1 MSQKYQDFIKNYL
14 NEKADAE
21 QKSAVVSY
29 FSKPTEDGYKKAFKA
44 LTAFDVDDWKALLPQ
59 DLETF
64 KREFKKNQK
73 FIYRVKNKDGKE
85 ETKFFQIYN
94 KEEKSLD
101 NRFSLIIPKSYLTNT
116 DEEPSESQKNIAINF
131 FKATQLNE
139 KDLEELQKL
148 MSEKSRWSFQRACS
162 EYEDLGRILTYKSI
176 DVIYHCANTEKIS
189 EKELMYGLKNAF
201 KTEKV
206 DYFNKLSSI
215 DQKMDIDAVAAC
227 IEDEKARNN
236 ESIIVLPATLNES
249 KSISEMDLNEYF
261 TNINNLS
268 GSEIDKFLKDFIDSH
283 KEDVETKKKT
293 LQARFEKGRKEIID
307 QEKKDEMQD
316 FKDPVTGTVEKRV
329 GRLGHFGPMTYIKNH
344 PDLAK
349 AVDAIDKQKWNIF
362 NCAAKLLIKFF
373 KVIEHGEKKWQEFLN
388 DARSQKKE
396 IIGSL
401 NNKKQ
406 KDFNA
411 DYENIANS
419 DSKPENKFYDILN
432 EYSANVIK
440 YEKAFIDTFKT
451 LDSKPLVSEKDGK
464 YYINQ
469 NVKDTLNAHK
479 NNLGNVE
486 TGYQVAMEKI
496 KEIVDASQN
505 SKENAP
511 QENASYKPIIKNSM
525 INEIDANKGQA
536 AKQTQEE
543 INKAS
548 EENKDKNKE
557 TQTQQKENSFD
568 LADWRNQKFKFDLS
582 AENFSFGKF
591 EKPYQSGQSSKIADT
606 IVKLAEGIEDKNYK
620 TVYNVYASLIRL
632 FNSKSND
639 ARLLSYDEITT
650 NTMTA
655 GEMVDKSKAL
665 FETVKKIVDIP
676 EFTDVEIGNIEDLH
690 KEFGGAIKQISNVVE
705 IINDPVLLAIGHEKK
720 EEPSK
725 EDGAIQRELKNMIQI
740 AAGISKTVDN
750 TDKNTLKKAVEDIKK
765 RKEEVV
771 NKILTYFKNK
781 PIKNGDELTKALK
794 DHDLDSG
801 IVKYI
806 HPDKNESI
814 KNLPVIECIWTCIS
828 FLKKIGGISSKYKIY
843 ENELEQQK
851 EDAIKL
857 INDCIPTDENSKI
870 YLKKLVDWRKQEYA
884 SFIAKVN
891 EMAQIIIKAKDKLTE
906 EVLKPIGKSADE
918 LVKDLSNEETDP
930 LLKLE
935 LISGLIIDEEEKK
948 EETNQENGENKDQEE
963 TQDKGT
969 ETNSGNTKTIGQDVS
984 SKVPAKAEEKTES
997 FSNELAEDLYKY
1009 LRG

>member
-1 MSQKYQDFIKNYL
+1 MSKYQDFIKNYL

-59 DLETF
+59 DLERF

-73 FIYRVKNKDGKE
+73 FTYRVKNKDGKE
-85 ETKFFQIYN
+85 ETKFFLIYN

-101 NRFSLIIPKSYLTNT
+101 NRLTLIIPKSYLTNT
-116 DEEPSESQKNIAINF
+116 DEKPSESQKNIAINF
-131 FKATQLNE
+131 FKATKLNE
-139 KDLEELQKL
+139 KDLEDLQKI
-148 MSEKSRWSFQRACS
+148 MTEKSKWSFQSACS
-162 EYEDLGRILTYKSI
+162 NYEDLGRILTYKSI
-176 DVIYHCANTEKIS
+176 DVIYHCANIENIS
-189 EKELMYGLKNAF
+189 EKDLMYGLKNAF

-261 TNINNLS
+261 TNIHNLS
-268 GSEIDKFLKDFIDSH
+268 GNEIDKFLKDFIDSH
-283 KEDVETKKKT
+283 KEDVETKKKI

-344 PDLAK
+344 PDLSK

-406 KDFNA
+406 KDFNT

-469 NVKDTLNAHK
+469 IVKDTLNAHK

-496 KEIVDASQN
+496 KAIVDESQK
-505 SKENAP
+505 SKETEKAP
-511 QENASYKPIIKNSM
+511 QENANYKPVINNSM
-525 INEIDANKGQA
+525 INEIDGNKGIV
-536 AKQTQEE
+536 KQSQEE
-543 INKAS
+543 IDKAAAEANK
-548 EENKDKNKE
+548 NKDKNKDAQKQ
-557 TQTQQKENSFD
+557 QTQNSFD

-655 GEMVDKSKAL
+655 GEMVDKSKTL
-665 FETVKKIVDIP
+665 FEAVKKIVDIP
-676 EFTDVEIGNIEDLH
+676 EFSDVEIGNIEDLR
-690 KEFGGAIKQISNVVE
+690 KEFGGAVKQISNVVE
-705 IINDPVLLAIGHEKK
+705 IVNDPVLLAIGHENK
-720 EEPSK
+720 ENTEEVSQQLTQQVVTVNKEIQAVDDKIKEPQNALAFIKTSQ
-725 EDGAIQRELKNMIQI
+725 DQI
-740 AAGISKTVDN
+740 ATITKTIEQNDKLKKAYEVISQKFENIFKYFIPKVFFFKKFVSQDMQALGQEVKAITKESLMDEIKDIVLNLNEEENKDLNFEEISKTVEELCGNSVQLVDN
-750 TDKNTLKKAVEDIKK
+750 AKEKKVEDFIK
-765 RKEEVV
+765 E
-771 NKILTYFKNK
+771 Y
-781 PIKNGDELTKALK
+781 
-794 DHDLDSG
+794 
-801 IVKYI
+801 
-806 HPDKNESI
+806 
-814 KNLPVIECIWTCIS
+814 
-828 FLKKIGGISSKYKIY
+828 
-843 ENELEQQK
+843 
-851 EDAIKL
+851 
-857 INDCIPTDENSKI
+857 NDWAN
-870 YLKKLVDWRKQEYA
+870 
-884 SFIAKVN
+884 KVN
-891 EMAQIIIKAKDKLTE
+891 ELYKNLMSSE
-906 EVLKPIGKSADE
+906 EFKQKNADDLKPLNDEKIKSDPFYIL
-918 LVKDLSNEETDP
+918 LVIYGIFQ
-930 LLKLE
+930 KLQNNN
-935 LISGLIIDEEEKK
+935 EEKK
-948 EETNQENGENKDQEE
+948 EETNQEE

-969 ETNSGNTKTIGQDVS
+969 ETNSGNTKAISQDVS

>member
-1 MSQKYQDFIKNYL
+1 MSKYQDFIKNYL

-44 LTAFDVDDWKALLPQ
+44 LIAFDVDDWKALLPQ
-59 DLETF
+59 DLERF

-73 FIYRVKNKDGKE
+73 FTYRVKNKDGKE
-85 ETKFFQIYN
+85 ETKFFLIYN

-101 NRFSLIIPKSYLTNT
+101 NRLTLIIPKSYLTNT
-116 DEEPSESQKNIAINF
+116 DEKPSESQKNIAINF
-131 FKATQLNE
+131 FKATKLNE
-139 KDLEELQKL
+139 KDLEDLQKI
-148 MSEKSRWSFQRACS
+148 MTEKSKWSFQSACS
-162 EYEDLGRILTYKSI
+162 NYEDLGRILTYKSI
-176 DVIYHCANTEKIS
+176 DVIYHCANIENIS
-189 EKELMYGLKNAF
+189 EKDLMYGLKNAF

-261 TNINNLS
+261 TNIHNLS

-283 KEDVETKKKT
+283 KEDVETKKKI

-344 PDLAK
+344 PDLSK

-406 KDFNA
+406 KDFNT

-469 NVKDTLNAHK
+469 IVKDTLNAHK

-496 KEIVDASQN
+496 KAIVDESQK
-505 SKENAP
+505 SKETEKAP
-511 QENASYKPIIKNSM
+511 QENANYKPVINNSM
-525 INEIDANKGQA
+525 INEIDGNKGIV
-536 AKQTQEE
+536 KQSQEE
-543 INKAS
+543 IDKAAAEANK
-548 EENKDKNKE
+548 NKDKNKDAQKQ
-557 TQTQQKENSFD
+557 QTQNSFD

-655 GEMVDKSKAL
+655 GEMVDKSKTL
-665 FETVKKIVDIP
+665 FEAVKKIVDIP
-676 EFTDVEIGNIEDLH
+676 EFSDVEIGNIEDLR
-690 KEFGGAIKQISNVVE
+690 KEFGGAVKQISNVVE
-705 IINDPVLLAIGHEKK
+705 IVNDPVLLAIGHENKENTEEVSQQLTQQVVTVNKEIQAVDDKIKEPQNALAFIKTSQDQITTITKTIEQNDKLKK
-720 EEPSK
+720 AYEVISQKFENIFKYFIPKVFFFKKFVSQDMQALGQEVKAITKESLMDEIKDIVLNLNEEENK
-725 EDGAIQRELKNMIQI
+725 DLNFEE
-740 AAGISKTVDN
+740 ISKTVEELCGNSVQLVDN
-750 TDKNTLKKAVEDIKK
+750 AKEKKVEDFIK
-765 RKEEVV
+765 E
-771 NKILTYFKNK
+771 Y
-781 PIKNGDELTKALK
+781 
-794 DHDLDSG
+794 
-801 IVKYI
+801 
-806 HPDKNESI
+806 
-814 KNLPVIECIWTCIS
+814 
-828 FLKKIGGISSKYKIY
+828 
-843 ENELEQQK
+843 
-851 EDAIKL
+851 
-857 INDCIPTDENSKI
+857 NDWAN
-870 YLKKLVDWRKQEYA
+870 
-884 SFIAKVN
+884 KVN
-891 EMAQIIIKAKDKLTE
+891 ELYKNLMSSE
-906 EVLKPIGKSADE
+906 EFKQKNADDLKPLNDEKIKSDPFYIL
-918 LVKDLSNEETDP
+918 LVIYGIFQ
-930 LLKLE
+930 KLQNNN
-935 LISGLIIDEEEKK
+935 EEKK
-948 EETNQENGENKDQEE
+948 EETNQEE

>member
-1 MSQKYQDFIKNYL
+1 MSKYQDFIKNYL

-73 FIYRVKNKDGKE
+73 FTYRVKNKDGKE
-85 ETKFFQIYN
+85 ETKFFLIYN

-101 NRFSLIIPKSYLTNT
+101 NRLTLIIPKSYLTNT
-116 DEEPSESQKNIAINF
+116 DEKPSESQKNIAINF
-131 FKATQLNE
+131 FKATKINE
-139 KDLEELQKL
+139 KDLEDLQKI
-148 MSEKSRWSFQRACS
+148 MTEKSRWSFQGACS
-162 EYEDLGRILTYKSI
+162 NYEDLGRILTYKSI
-176 DVIYHCANTEKIS
+176 DVIYHCANIENIS
-189 EKELMYGLKNAF
+189 EKDLMYGLKNAF

-261 TNINNLS
+261 TNIHNLS

-283 KEDVETKKKT
+283 KEDVETKKKI
-293 LQARFEKGRKEIID
+293 LQVRFEKGRKEIID

-344 PDLAK
+344 PDLSK

-373 KVIEHGEKKWQEFLN
+373 KVIEHGEKKWQEFL
-388 DARSQKKE
+388 DDVRSQQKE

-406 KDFNA
+406 KDFNT

-440 YEKAFIDTFKT
+440 YEKAFIDTFKS
-451 LDSKPLVSEKDGK
+451 LDSKPLVSEKGGK
-464 YYINQ
+464 YFINQ

-496 KEIVDASQN
+496 KAIVDESQK
-505 SKENAP
+505 SKETEKAP
-511 QENASYKPIIKNSM
+511 QENANYKPVINNSM
-525 INEIDANKGQA
+525 INEIDGNKGIV
-536 AKQTQEE
+536 KQSQEE
-543 INKAS
+543 IDKAAAEANK
-548 EENKDKNKE
+548 NKDKNKDAQKQ
-557 TQTQQKENSFD
+557 QTQNSFD

-582 AENFSFGKF
+582 AENFTFGKF
-591 EKPYQSGQSSKIADT
+591 AKPYQSGESSKIADT

-665 FETVKKIVDIP
+665 FEAVKKVVDIP
-676 EFTDVEIGNIEDLH
+676 EFSDVEIGNIEDLR
-690 KEFGGAIKQISNVVE
+690 KEFGGAVKQISNVVE
-705 IINDPVLLAIGHEKK
+705 IVNDPVLLAIGHENK
-720 EEPSK
+720 ENTEEVSQQLTQQVVTVNKEIQAVDDKIKEPQNALAFIKTSQ
-725 EDGAIQRELKNMIQI
+725 DQI
-740 AAGISKTVDN
+740 ATITKTIEQNDKLKKAYEVISQKFENIFKYFIPKVFFFKKFVSQDMQALGQEVKAITKESLMDEIKDIVLNLNEEENKDLNFEEISKTVEELCSNSVQLVDN
-750 TDKNTLKKAVEDIKK
+750 AKEKKVEDFIK
-765 RKEEVV
+765 E
-771 NKILTYFKNK
+771 Y
-781 PIKNGDELTKALK
+781 
-794 DHDLDSG
+794 
-801 IVKYI
+801 
-806 HPDKNESI
+806 
-814 KNLPVIECIWTCIS
+814 
-828 FLKKIGGISSKYKIY
+828 
-843 ENELEQQK
+843 
-851 EDAIKL
+851 
-857 INDCIPTDENSKI
+857 NDWAN
-870 YLKKLVDWRKQEYA
+870 
-884 SFIAKVN
+884 KVN
-891 EMAQIIIKAKDKLTE
+891 ELYKNLMSSE
-906 EVLKPIGKSADE
+906 EFKQKNADDLKPLNDEKIKSDPFYIL
-918 LVKDLSNEETDP
+918 LVIYGIFQ
-930 LLKLE
+930 KLQNNN
-935 LISGLIIDEEEKK
+935 EEKK
-948 EETNQENGENKDQEE
+948 EETNQEE

-997 FSNELAEDLYKY
+997 FSNELAENLYKY

>member
-14 NEKADAE
+14 NEKADNE

-29 FSKPTEDGYKKAFKA
+29 FSKPTEDGYKKAFEA
-44 LTAFDVDDWKALLPQ
+44 LKAFDVDDWKALLPQ
-59 DLETF
+59 DLESF

-73 FIYRVKNKDGKE
+73 FTYRVKNKEGKE
-85 ETKFFQIYN
+85 ETKFFLIYN
-94 KEEKSLD
+94 KEEKLLD
-101 NRFSLIIPKSYLTNT
+101 NRLTLIIPKSYLTNT
-116 DEEPSESQKNIAINF
+116 DEKPSDAQKNIAINF
-131 FKATQLNE
+131 FKATKLNE
-139 KDLEELQKL
+139 KDLEDLQKI
-148 MSEKSRWSFQRACS
+148 MAEKSKWSFQRACS

-189 EKELMYGLKNAF
+189 EKDLMYGLKNAF

-261 TNINNLS
+261 TNIHNLS

-307 QEKKDEMQD
+307 QEKKDEIQD

-344 PDLAK
+344 PDLNK
-349 AVDAIDKQKWNIF
+349 AVDAIDKQNWNIF

-388 DARSQKKE
+388 DVRSQKKE

-411 DYENIANS
+411 DYENIANG
-419 DSKPENKFYDILN
+419 DGKPENKFYDILN

-440 YEKAFIDTFKT
+440 YEKAFIDTFTT

-496 KEIVDASQN
+496 KAIVDESQKT
-505 SKENAP
+505 KETEKAP
-511 QENASYKPIIKNSM
+511 QENANYKPVFNNSM
-525 INEIDANKGQA
+525 INEIDANKGKLVQ
-536 AKQTQEE
+536 QSQEE
-543 INKAS
+543 IDKAAAEANK
-548 EENKDKNKE
+548 NKDKNKDAKPQ
-557 TQTQQKENSFD
+557 QTENSFD

-582 AENFSFGKF
+582 AENFTFGKF
-591 EKPYQSGQSSKIADT
+591 AKPYQSGESSKIADT

-665 FETVKKIVDIP
+665 FEAVKKVVDIP
-676 EFTDVEIGNIEDLH
+676 EFSDVEISNIEDLRQ
-690 KEFGGAIKQISNVVE
+690 EFGGAVKQISNVVE
-705 IINDPVLLAIGHEKK
+705 IVNDPVLLAIGQEM
-720 EEPSK
+720 K
-725 EDGAIQRELKNMIQI
+725 EDTEEVPQQLTQQVATVNKEIQAVDDKVKEPQNALAFIKTSQEQI
-740 AAGISKTVDN
+740 ATITKTIEQNDKLKKAYEVISQKFENIFKYFIPKVFFFKKFVSQDMQALGQEVKAITKESLMDEIKDIVLNLNEEENKGLNFEEISKTVAEYCGN
-750 TDKNTLKKAVEDIKK
+750 CE
-765 RKEEVV
+765 
-771 NKILTYFKNK
+771 
-781 PIKNGDELTKALK
+781 
-794 DHDLDSG
+794 
-801 IVKYI
+801 
-806 HPDKNESI
+806 
-814 KNLPVIECIWTCIS
+814 
-828 FLKKIGGISSKYKIY
+828 
-843 ENELEQQK
+843 
-851 EDAIKL
+851 
-857 INDCIPTDENSKI
+857 
-870 YLKKLVDWRKQEYA
+870 KLVDNAKEKKVDDFIKEYNDWTN
-884 SFIAKVN
+884 KVN
-891 EMAQIIIKAKDKLTE
+891 ELYKNLMSSE
-906 EVLKPIGKSADE
+906 EFKQKNADDLKPLNDEKIKSDPFYIL
-918 LVKDLSNEETDP
+918 LVIYGIFQKNQNN
-930 LLKLE
+930 
-935 LISGLIIDEEEKK
+935 EEKK
-948 EETNQENGENKDQEE
+948 EETNQEE

-969 ETNSGNTKTIGQDVS
+969 ETNSGDTKAIGQDVS
-984 SKVPAKAEEKTES
+984 SNVPAKAEEKTES

>member
-1 MSQKYQDFIKNYL
+1 MSKYQDFIKNYL

-59 DLETF
+59 DLESF

-73 FIYRVKNKDGKE
+73 FTYRVKNKDGKE
-85 ETKFFQIYN
+85 ETKFFLIYN

-101 NRFSLIIPKSYLTNT
+101 NRLTLIIPKSYLTNT
-116 DEEPSESQKNIAINF
+116 DEKPSESQKNIAINF
-131 FKATQLNE
+131 FKATKLNE
-139 KDLEELQKL
+139 KDLEDLQKI
-148 MSEKSRWSFQRACS
+148 MTEKSKWSFQSACS
-162 EYEDLGRILTYKSI
+162 NYEDLGRILTYKSI
-176 DVIYHCANTEKIS
+176 DVIYHCANIENIS
-189 EKELMYGLKNAF
+189 EKDLMYGLKNAF

-261 TNINNLS
+261 TNIHNLS
-268 GSEIDKFLKDFIDSH
+268 GNEIDKFLKDFIDSH
-283 KEDVETKKKT
+283 KEDVETKKKI

-344 PDLAK
+344 PDLSK

-406 KDFNA
+406 KDFNT

-469 NVKDTLNAHK
+469 IVKDTLNAHK

-496 KEIVDASQN
+496 KAIVDESQK
-505 SKENAP
+505 SKETEKAP
-511 QENASYKPIIKNSM
+511 QENANYKPVINNSM
-525 INEIDANKGQA
+525 INEIDGNKGIV
-536 AKQTQEE
+536 KQSQEE
-543 INKAS
+543 IDKAAAEANK
-548 EENKDKNKE
+548 NKDKNKDAQKQ
-557 TQTQQKENSFD
+557 QTQNSFD

-655 GEMVDKSKAL
+655 GEMVDKSKTL
-665 FETVKKIVDIP
+665 FEAVKKIVDIP
-676 EFTDVEIGNIEDLH
+676 EFSDVEIGNIEDLR
-690 KEFGGAIKQISNVVE
+690 KEFGGAVKQISNVVE
-705 IINDPVLLAIGHEKK
+705 IVNDPVLLAIGHENK
-720 EEPSK
+720 ENTEEVSQQLTQQVVTVNKEIQAVDDKIKEPQNALAFIKTSQ
-725 EDGAIQRELKNMIQI
+725 DQI
-740 AAGISKTVDN
+740 ATITKTIEQNDKLKKAYEVISQKFENIFKYFIPKVFFFKKFVSQDMQALGQEVKAITKESLMDEIKDIVLNLNEEENKDLNFEEISKTVEELCGNSVQLVDN
-750 TDKNTLKKAVEDIKK
+750 AKEKKVEDFIK
-765 RKEEVV
+765 E
-771 NKILTYFKNK
+771 Y
-781 PIKNGDELTKALK
+781 
-794 DHDLDSG
+794 
-801 IVKYI
+801 
-806 HPDKNESI
+806 
-814 KNLPVIECIWTCIS
+814 
-828 FLKKIGGISSKYKIY
+828 
-843 ENELEQQK
+843 
-851 EDAIKL
+851 
-857 INDCIPTDENSKI
+857 NDWAN
-870 YLKKLVDWRKQEYA
+870 
-884 SFIAKVN
+884 KVN
-891 EMAQIIIKAKDKLTE
+891 ELYKNLMSSE
-906 EVLKPIGKSADE
+906 EFKQKNADDLKPLNDEKIKSDPFYIL
-918 LVKDLSNEETDP
+918 LVIYGIFQ
-930 LLKLE
+930 KLQNNN
-935 LISGLIIDEEEKK
+935 EEKK
-948 EETNQENGENKDQEE
+948 EETNQEE

-984 SKVPAKAEEKTES
+984 SKVPAKAEEKKAQES

>member
-1 MSQKYQDFIKNYL
+1 MSKYQDFIKNYL

-59 DLETF
+59 DLERF

-73 FIYRVKNKDGKE
+73 FTYRVKNKDGKE
-85 ETKFFQIYN
+85 ETKFFLIYN

-101 NRFSLIIPKSYLTNT
+101 NRLTLIIPKSYLTNT
-116 DEEPSESQKNIAINF
+116 DEKPSESQKNIAINF
-131 FKATQLNE
+131 FKATKLNE
-139 KDLEELQKL
+139 KDLEDLQKI
-148 MSEKSRWSFQRACS
+148 MTEKSKWSFQSACS
-162 EYEDLGRILTYKSI
+162 NYEDLGRILTYKSI
-176 DVIYHCANTEKIS
+176 DVIYHCANIENIS
-189 EKELMYGLKNAF
+189 EKDLMYGLKNAF

-261 TNINNLS
+261 TNIHNLS
-268 GSEIDKFLKDFIDSH
+268 GNEIDKFLKDFIDSH
-283 KEDVETKKKT
+283 KEDVETKKKI

-344 PDLAK
+344 PDLSK

-406 KDFNA
+406 KDFNT

-469 NVKDTLNAHK
+469 IVKDTLNAHK

-496 KEIVDASQN
+496 KAIVDESQK
-505 SKENAP
+505 SKETEKAP
-511 QENASYKPIIKNSM
+511 QENANYKPVINNSM
-525 INEIDANKGQA
+525 INEIDGNKGIV
-536 AKQTQEE
+536 KQSQEE
-543 INKAS
+543 IDKAAAEANK
-548 EENKDKNKE
+548 NKDKNKDAQKQ
-557 TQTQQKENSFD
+557 QTQNSFD

-665 FETVKKIVDIP
+665 FEAVKKVVDIP
-676 EFTDVEIGNIEDLH
+676 EFSDVEIGNIEDLR
-690 KEFGGAIKQISNVVE
+690 KEFGGAVKQISNVVE
-705 IINDPVLLAIGHEKK
+705 IVNDPVLLAIGHENK
-720 EEPSK
+720 ENTEEVSQQLTQQVVTVNKEIQAVDDKIKEPQNALAFIKTSQ
-725 EDGAIQRELKNMIQI
+725 DQI
-740 AAGISKTVDN
+740 ATITKTIEQNDKLKKAYEVISQKFENIFKYFIPKVFFFKKFVSQDMQALGQEVKAITKESLMDEIKDIVLNLNEEENKDLNFEEISKTVEELCGNSVQLVDN
-750 TDKNTLKKAVEDIKK
+750 AKEKKVEDFIK
-765 RKEEVV
+765 E
-771 NKILTYFKNK
+771 Y
-781 PIKNGDELTKALK
+781 
-794 DHDLDSG
+794 
-801 IVKYI
+801 
-806 HPDKNESI
+806 
-814 KNLPVIECIWTCIS
+814 
-828 FLKKIGGISSKYKIY
+828 
-843 ENELEQQK
+843 
-851 EDAIKL
+851 
-857 INDCIPTDENSKI
+857 NDWAN
-870 YLKKLVDWRKQEYA
+870 
-884 SFIAKVN
+884 KVN
-891 EMAQIIIKAKDKLTE
+891 ELYKNLMSSE
-906 EVLKPIGKSADE
+906 EFKQKNADDLKPLNDEKIKSDPFYIL
-918 LVKDLSNEETDP
+918 LVIYGIFQ
-930 LLKLE
+930 KLQNNN
-935 LISGLIIDEEEKK
+935 EEKK
-948 EETNQENGENKDQEE
+948 EETNQEE

-969 ETNSGNTKTIGQDVS
+969 ETNSGNTKAISQDVS
-984 SKVPAKAEEKTES
+984 SKVPAKAEEKKAQES

>member
-1 MSQKYQDFIKNYL
+1 MSKFQDFIKNYL

-59 DLETF
+59 DLERF

-73 FIYRVKNKDGKE
+73 FTYRVKNKDGKE
-85 ETKFFQIYN
+85 ETKFFLIYN

-101 NRFSLIIPKSYLTNT
+101 NRLTLIIPKSYLTNT
-116 DEEPSESQKNIAINF
+116 DEKPSESQKNIAINF
-131 FKATQLNE
+131 FKATKLNE
-139 KDLEELQKL
+139 KDLEDLQKI
-148 MSEKSRWSFQRACS
+148 MTEKSKWSFQSACS
-162 EYEDLGRILTYKSI
+162 NYEDLGRILTYKSI
-176 DVIYHCANTEKIS
+176 DVIYHCANIENIS
-189 EKELMYGLKNAF
+189 EKDLMYGLKNAF

-261 TNINNLS
+261 TNIHNLS
-268 GSEIDKFLKDFIDSH
+268 GNEIDKFLKDFIDSH
-283 KEDVETKKKT
+283 KEDVETKKKI

-344 PDLAK
+344 PDLSK

-406 KDFNA
+406 KDFNT

-469 NVKDTLNAHK
+469 IVKDTLNAHK

-496 KEIVDASQN
+496 KAIVDESQK
-505 SKENAP
+505 SKETEKAP
-511 QENASYKPIIKNSM
+511 QENANYKPVINNSM
-525 INEIDANKGQA
+525 INEIDGNKGIV
-536 AKQTQEE
+536 KQSQEE
-543 INKAS
+543 IDKAAAEANK
-548 EENKDKNKE
+548 NKDKNKDAQKQ
-557 TQTQQKENSFD
+557 QTQNSFD

-655 GEMVDKSKAL
+655 GEMVDKSKTL
-665 FETVKKIVDIP
+665 FEAVKKIVDIP
-676 EFTDVEIGNIEDLH
+676 EFSDVEIGNIEDLR
-690 KEFGGAIKQISNVVE
+690 KEFGGAVKQISNVVE
-705 IINDPVLLAIGHEKK
+705 IVNDPVLLAIGHENKENTEEVSQQLTQQVVTVNKEIQAVDDKIKEPQNALAFIKTSQDQITTITKTIEQNDKLKK
-720 EEPSK
+720 AYEVISQKFENIFKYFIPKVFFFKKFVSQDMQALGQEVKAITKESLMDEIKDIVLNLNEEENK
-725 EDGAIQRELKNMIQI
+725 DLNFEE
-740 AAGISKTVDN
+740 ISKTVEELCGNSVQLVDN
-750 TDKNTLKKAVEDIKK
+750 AKEKKVEDFIK
-765 RKEEVV
+765 E
-771 NKILTYFKNK
+771 Y
-781 PIKNGDELTKALK
+781 
-794 DHDLDSG
+794 
-801 IVKYI
+801 
-806 HPDKNESI
+806 
-814 KNLPVIECIWTCIS
+814 
-828 FLKKIGGISSKYKIY
+828 
-843 ENELEQQK
+843 
-851 EDAIKL
+851 
-857 INDCIPTDENSKI
+857 NDWAN
-870 YLKKLVDWRKQEYA
+870 
-884 SFIAKVN
+884 KVN
-891 EMAQIIIKAKDKLTE
+891 ELYKNLMSSE
-906 EVLKPIGKSADE
+906 EFKQKNADDLKPLNDEKIKSDPFYIL
-918 LVKDLSNEETDP
+918 LVIYGIFQ
-930 LLKLE
+930 KLQNNN
-935 LISGLIIDEEEKK
+935 EEKK
-948 EETNQENGENKDQEE
+948 EETNQEE

-984 SKVPAKAEEKTES
+984 SKVPAKAEEKKAQES

>member
-1 MSQKYQDFIKNYL
+1 MSKYQDFIKNYL

-29 FSKPTEDGYKKAFKA
+29 FSKPTEDGYKKAFEA
-44 LTAFDVDDWKALLPQ
+44 LKAFDVDDWKALLPQ
-59 DLETF
+59 DLERF

-73 FIYRVKNKDGKE
+73 FTYRVKNKDGKE
-85 ETKFFQIYN
+85 ETKFFLIYN

-101 NRFSLIIPKSYLTNT
+101 NRLTLIIPKSYLTNT

-131 FKATQLNE
+131 FKATKLNE
-139 KDLEELQKL
+139 KDLEDLQKI
-148 MSEKSRWSFQRACS
+148 MTEKSRWSFQRACS

-176 DVIYHCANTEKIS
+176 DVIYHCANIENIS
-189 EKELMYGLKNAF
+189 EKDLMYGLKNAF

-261 TNINNLS
+261 TNIHNLS

-307 QEKKDEMQD
+307 QEKKDDMQD

-344 PDLAK
+344 PDLSK

-388 DARSQKKE
+388 DVRSQQKE

-406 KDFNA
+406 KDFNT
-411 DYENIANS
+411 DYENIANG
-419 DSKPENKFYDILN
+419 DGKPENKFYDILN

-440 YEKAFIDTFKT
+440 YEKAFIDTFKS

-496 KEIVDASQN
+496 KEIVDESQK
-505 SKENAP
+505 SKETEKAP
-511 QENASYKPIIKNSM
+511 QENANYKPVINNSM
-525 INEIDANKGQA
+525 INEIDGNKGIV
-536 AKQTQEE
+536 KQSQEE
-543 INKAS
+543 IDKAAAEANK
-548 EENKDKNKE
+548 NKDKNKDAQKQ
-557 TQTQQKENSFD
+557 QTQNSFD

-665 FETVKKIVDIP
+665 FEAVKKVVDIP
-676 EFTDVEIGNIEDLH
+676 EFSDVEIGNIEDLR
-690 KEFGGAIKQISNVVE
+690 KEFGGAIKQISNAVE
-705 IINDPVLLAIGHEKK
+705 IINDPVLLAIGYEKK
-720 EEPSK
+720 EDTEEVPEQLTQQVVTVNKEIQVVDDKIKEPQNALVFIKTSQ
-725 EDGAIQRELKNMIQI
+725 DQI
-740 AAGISKTVDN
+740 ATITKTIEQNDKLKKAYEVISQKFENIFKYFIPKVFFFKKFVSQDMQALGQEVKAITKESLMDEIKDIVLNLNEEENKDLNFEEISKTVEELCSNSVQLVDN
-750 TDKNTLKKAVEDIKK
+750 AKEKKVEDFIK
-765 RKEEVV
+765 E
-771 NKILTYFKNK
+771 Y
-781 PIKNGDELTKALK
+781 
-794 DHDLDSG
+794 
-801 IVKYI
+801 
-806 HPDKNESI
+806 
-814 KNLPVIECIWTCIS
+814 
-828 FLKKIGGISSKYKIY
+828 
-843 ENELEQQK
+843 
-851 EDAIKL
+851 
-857 INDCIPTDENSKI
+857 NDWAN
-870 YLKKLVDWRKQEYA
+870 
-884 SFIAKVN
+884 KVN
-891 EMAQIIIKAKDKLTE
+891 ELYKNLMSSE
-906 EVLKPIGKSADE
+906 EFKQKNADDLKPLNDEKIKSDPFYIL
-918 LVKDLSNEETDP
+918 LVIYGIFQ
-930 LLKLE
+930 KLQNNN
-935 LISGLIIDEEEKK
+935 EEKK
-948 EETNQENGENKDQEE
+948 EETNQEE

-969 ETNSGNTKTIGQDVS
+969 ETNSGNTKAISQDVS

>member
-1 MSQKYQDFIKNYL
+1 MSKYQDFIKNYL

-101 NRFSLIIPKSYLTNT
+101 NRLTLIIPKSYLTNT
-116 DEEPSESQKNIAINF
+116 DEKPSESQKNIAINF

-148 MSEKSRWSFQRACS
+148 MSEKSRWSFQRACN

-261 TNINNLS
+261 TNIHNLS

-655 GEMVDKSKAL
+655 GEMVDKSKVL

-676 EFTDVEIGNIEDLH
+676 EFSDVEIGNIEDLR

-720 EEPSK
+720 EDTEEVPEQLTQQVVTVNKEIQAVDDKIKEPQNALAFIKTSQ
-725 EDGAIQRELKNMIQI
+725 DQI
-740 AAGISKTVDN
+740 ATITKTIEQNDKLKKAYEVISQKFENIFKYFIPKVFFFKKFVSQDMQALGQEVKAITKESLMDEIKDIVLNLNEEENKDLNFEEISKTVEELCSNSVQLVDN
-750 TDKNTLKKAVEDIKK
+750 AKEKKVEDFIK
-765 RKEEVV
+765 E
-771 NKILTYFKNK
+771 Y
-781 PIKNGDELTKALK
+781 
-794 DHDLDSG
+794 
-801 IVKYI
+801 
-806 HPDKNESI
+806 
-814 KNLPVIECIWTCIS
+814 
-828 FLKKIGGISSKYKIY
+828 
-843 ENELEQQK
+843 
-851 EDAIKL
+851 
-857 INDCIPTDENSKI
+857 NDWAN
-870 YLKKLVDWRKQEYA
+870 
-884 SFIAKVN
+884 KVN
-891 EMAQIIIKAKDKLTE
+891 ELYKNLMSSE
-906 EVLKPIGKSADE
+906 EFKQKNADDLKPLNDEKIKSDPFYIL
-918 LVKDLSNEETDP
+918 LVIYGIFQ
-930 LLKLE
+930 KLQNNN
-935 LISGLIIDEEEKK
+935 EEKK
-948 EETNQENGENKDQEE
+948 EETNQEE

-969 ETNSGNTKTIGQDVS
+969 ETNSGDTKAIGQDVS
-984 SKVPAKAEEKTES
+984 SKVPTKAEEKTES

>member
-1 MSQKYQDFIKNYL
+1 MSKFQDFIKNYL

-59 DLETF
+59 DLERF

-73 FIYRVKNKDGKE
+73 FTYRVKNKDGKE
-85 ETKFFQIYN
+85 ETKFFLIYN

-101 NRFSLIIPKSYLTNT
+101 NRLTLIIPKSYLTNT
-116 DEEPSESQKNIAINF
+116 DEKPSESQKNIAINF
-131 FKATQLNE
+131 FKATKLNE
-139 KDLEELQKL
+139 KDLEDLQKI
-148 MSEKSRWSFQRACS
+148 MTEKSKWSFQSACS
-162 EYEDLGRILTYKSI
+162 NYEDLGRILTYKSI
-176 DVIYHCANTEKIS
+176 DVIYHCANIENIS
-189 EKELMYGLKNAF
+189 EKDLMYGLKNAF

-261 TNINNLS
+261 TNIHNLS
-268 GSEIDKFLKDFIDSH
+268 GNEIDKFLKDFIDSH
-283 KEDVETKKKT
+283 KEDVETKKKI

-344 PDLAK
+344 PDLSK

-406 KDFNA
+406 KDFNT

-469 NVKDTLNAHK
+469 IVKDTLNAHK

-496 KEIVDASQN
+496 KAIVDESQK
-505 SKENAP
+505 SKETEKAP
-511 QENASYKPIIKNSM
+511 QENANYKPVINNSM
-525 INEIDANKGQA
+525 INEIDGNKGIV
-536 AKQTQEE
+536 KQSQEE
-543 INKAS
+543 IDKAAAEANK
-548 EENKDKNKE
+548 NKDKNKDAQKQ
-557 TQTQQKENSFD
+557 QTQNSFD

-655 GEMVDKSKAL
+655 GEMVDKSKTL
-665 FETVKKIVDIP
+665 FEAVKKIVDIP
-676 EFTDVEIGNIEDLH
+676 EFSDVEIGNIEDLR
-690 KEFGGAIKQISNVVE
+690 KEFGGAVKQISNVVE
-705 IINDPVLLAIGHEKK
+705 IVNDPVLLAIGHENKENTEEVSQQLTQQVVTVNKEIQAVDDKIKEPQNALAFIKTSQDQITTITKTIEQNDKLKK
-720 EEPSK
+720 AYEVISQKFENIFKYFIPKVFFFKKFVSQDMQALGQEVKAITKESLMDEIKDIVLNLNEEENK
-725 EDGAIQRELKNMIQI
+725 DLNFEE
-740 AAGISKTVDN
+740 ISKTVEELCGNSVQLVDN
-750 TDKNTLKKAVEDIKK
+750 AKEKKVEDFIK
-765 RKEEVV
+765 E
-771 NKILTYFKNK
+771 Y
-781 PIKNGDELTKALK
+781 
-794 DHDLDSG
+794 
-801 IVKYI
+801 
-806 HPDKNESI
+806 
-814 KNLPVIECIWTCIS
+814 
-828 FLKKIGGISSKYKIY
+828 
-843 ENELEQQK
+843 
-851 EDAIKL
+851 
-857 INDCIPTDENSKI
+857 NDWAN
-870 YLKKLVDWRKQEYA
+870 
-884 SFIAKVN
+884 KVN
-891 EMAQIIIKAKDKLTE
+891 ELYKNLMSSE
-906 EVLKPIGKSADE
+906 EFKQKNADDLKPLNDEKIKSDPFYIL
-918 LVKDLSNEETDP
+918 LVIYGIFQ
-930 LLKLE
+930 KLQNNN
-935 LISGLIIDEEEKK
+935 EEKK
-948 EETNQENGENKDQEE
+948 EETNQEE

-969 ETNSGNTKTIGQDVS
+969 ETNSGNTKAISQDVS

>member
-1 MSQKYQDFIKNYL
+1 MSKYQDFIKNYL

-148 MSEKSRWSFQRACS
+148 MSEKSRWSFQRACN

-261 TNINNLS
+261 TNIHNLS

-632 FNSKSND
+632 FNSKSNN
-639 ARLLSYDEITT
+639 ARLLSYDEIIT

-655 GEMVDKSKAL
+655 GEMVDKSKVL

-676 EFTDVEIGNIEDLH
+676 EFTDVEIGNIEDLR

-720 EEPSK
+720 EDTEEVPKQLTQQVVTVNKEIQAVDDKIKEPQNALAFIKTS
-725 EDGAIQRELKNMIQI
+725 REQI
-740 AAGISKTVDN
+740 ATITKTIEQNDKLKKAYEVISQKFENIFKYFIPKVFFFKKFVSQDMQALGQEVKAIAKESLMDEIKDIVLNLNEEENEELNFEEISKTVEELCSNSVQLVDN
-750 TDKNTLKKAVEDIKK
+750 AKEKKVEDFIK
-765 RKEEVV
+765 E
-771 NKILTYFKNK
+771 Y
-781 PIKNGDELTKALK
+781 
-794 DHDLDSG
+794 
-801 IVKYI
+801 
-806 HPDKNESI
+806 
-814 KNLPVIECIWTCIS
+814 
-828 FLKKIGGISSKYKIY
+828 
-843 ENELEQQK
+843 
-851 EDAIKL
+851 
-857 INDCIPTDENSKI
+857 NDWAN
-870 YLKKLVDWRKQEYA
+870 
-884 SFIAKVN
+884 KVN
-891 EMAQIIIKAKDKLTE
+891 ELYKNLMSSE
-906 EVLKPIGKSADE
+906 EFKQKNADDLKPLNDEKIKSDPFYIL
-918 LVKDLSNEETDP
+918 LVIYGIFQ
-930 LLKLE
+930 KLQNNN
-935 LISGLIIDEEEKK
+935 EEKK
-948 EETNQENGENKDQEE
+948 EETNQEE

-969 ETNSGNTKTIGQDVS
+969 ETNSGDTKTIGQDVS

>member
-1 MSQKYQDFIKNYL
+1 MSKYQDFIKNYL

-59 DLETF
+59 DLERF

-73 FIYRVKNKDGKE
+73 FTYRVKNKDGKE
-85 ETKFFQIYN
+85 ETKFFLIYN

-101 NRFSLIIPKSYLTNT
+101 NRLTLIIPKSYLTNT
-116 DEEPSESQKNIAINF
+116 DEKPSESQKNIAINF
-131 FKATQLNE
+131 FKATKLNE
-139 KDLEELQKL
+139 KDLEDLQKI
-148 MSEKSRWSFQRACS
+148 MTEKSKWSFQSACS
-162 EYEDLGRILTYKSI
+162 NYEDLGRILTYKSI
-176 DVIYHCANTEKIS
+176 DVIYHCANIENIS
-189 EKELMYGLKNAF
+189 EKDLMYGLKNSF

-261 TNINNLS
+261 TNIHNLS
-268 GSEIDKFLKDFIDSH
+268 GNEIDKFLKDFIDSH
-283 KEDVETKKKT
+283 KEDVETKKKI

-344 PDLAK
+344 PDLSK

-406 KDFNA
+406 KDFNT

-469 NVKDTLNAHK
+469 IVKDTLNAHK

-496 KEIVDASQN
+496 KAIVDESQK
-505 SKENAP
+505 SKETEKAP
-511 QENASYKPIIKNSM
+511 QENANYKPVINNSM
-525 INEIDANKGQA
+525 INEIDGNKGIV
-536 AKQTQEE
+536 KQSQEE
-543 INKAS
+543 IDKAAAEANK
-548 EENKDKNKE
+548 NKDKNKDAQKQ
-557 TQTQQKENSFD
+557 QTQNSFD

-665 FETVKKIVDIP
+665 FEAVKKVVDIP
-676 EFTDVEIGNIEDLH
+676 EFSDVEIGNIEDLR
-690 KEFGGAIKQISNVVE
+690 KEFGGAVKQISNVVE
-705 IINDPVLLAIGHEKK
+705 IVNDPVLLAIGHENKENTEEVSQQLTQQVVTVNKEIQAVDDKIKEPQNALAFIKTSQDQITTITKTIEQNDKLKK
-720 EEPSK
+720 AYEVISQKFENIFKYFIPKVFFFKKFVSQDMQALGQEVKAITKESLMDEIKDIVLNLNEEENK
-725 EDGAIQRELKNMIQI
+725 DLNFEE
-740 AAGISKTVDN
+740 ISKTVEELCSNSVQLVDN
-750 TDKNTLKKAVEDIKK
+750 AKEKKVEDFIK
-765 RKEEVV
+765 E
-771 NKILTYFKNK
+771 Y
-781 PIKNGDELTKALK
+781 
-794 DHDLDSG
+794 
-801 IVKYI
+801 
-806 HPDKNESI
+806 
-814 KNLPVIECIWTCIS
+814 
-828 FLKKIGGISSKYKIY
+828 
-843 ENELEQQK
+843 
-851 EDAIKL
+851 
-857 INDCIPTDENSKI
+857 NDWAN
-870 YLKKLVDWRKQEYA
+870 
-884 SFIAKVN
+884 KVN
-891 EMAQIIIKAKDKLTE
+891 ELYKNLMSSE
-906 EVLKPIGKSADE
+906 EFKQKNADDLKPLNDEKIKSDPFYIL
-918 LVKDLSNEETDP
+918 LVIYGIFQ
-930 LLKLE
+930 KLQNNN
-935 LISGLIIDEEEKK
+935 EEKK
-948 EETNQENGENKDQEE
+948 EETNQEE

-969 ETNSGNTKTIGQDVS
+969 ETNSGNTKAISQDVS

-997 FSNELAEDLYKY
+997 FSNELAENLYKY

>member
-1 MSQKYQDFIKNYL
+1 MSKFQDFIKNYL

-29 FSKPTEDGYKKAFKA
+29 FSKPTEDGYKKAFEA
-44 LTAFDVDDWKALLPQ
+44 LKAFDVDDWKALLPQ

-131 FKATQLNE
+131 FKATKLNE
-139 KDLEELQKL
+139 KDLEDLQKI
-148 MSEKSRWSFQRACS
+148 MTEKSKWSFQSACS
-162 EYEDLGRILTYKSI
+162 NYEDLGRILTYKSI
-176 DVIYHCANTEKIS
+176 DVIYHCANIENIS
-189 EKELMYGLKNAF
+189 EKDLMYGLKNAF

-261 TNINNLS
+261 TNIHNLS

-283 KEDVETKKKT
+283 KEDVETKKKI

-344 PDLAK
+344 PDLSK

-373 KVIEHGEKKWQEFLN
+373 KVIEHGEKKWQEFL
-388 DARSQKKE
+388 DDVRSQQKE

-406 KDFNA
+406 KDFNT
-411 DYENIANS
+411 DYENIANG
-419 DSKPENKFYDILN
+419 DGKPENKFYDILN

-440 YEKAFIDTFKT
+440 YEKAFIDTFKS
-451 LDSKPLVSEKDGK
+451 LDSKPLVSEKGGK
-464 YYINQ
+464 YFINQ

-496 KEIVDASQN
+496 KAIVDESQK
-505 SKENAP
+505 SKETEKAP
-511 QENASYKPIIKNSM
+511 QENANYKPVINNSM
-525 INEIDANKGQA
+525 INEIDGNKGIV
-536 AKQTQEE
+536 KQSQEE
-543 INKAS
+543 IDKAAAEANK
-548 EENKDKNKE
+548 NKDKNKDVQKQ
-557 TQTQQKENSFD
+557 QTQNSFD

-582 AENFSFGKF
+582 AENFTFGKF

-665 FETVKKIVDIP
+665 FEAVKKVVDIP
-676 EFTDVEIGNIEDLH
+676 EFSDVEIGNIEDLR
-690 KEFGGAIKQISNVVE
+690 KEFGGAVKQISNVVE
-705 IINDPVLLAIGHEKK
+705 IVNDPVLLAIGHENK
-720 EEPSK
+720 ENTEEVSQQLTQQVVTVNKEIQAVDDKIKEPQNALAFIKTSQ
-725 EDGAIQRELKNMIQI
+725 DQI
-740 AAGISKTVDN
+740 ATITKTIEQNDKLKKAYEVISQKFENIFKYFIPKVFFFKKFVSQDMQALGQEVKAITKESLMDEIKDIVLNLNEEENKDLNFEEISKTVEELCGNSVQLVDN
-750 TDKNTLKKAVEDIKK
+750 AKEKKVEDFIK
-765 RKEEVV
+765 EY
-771 NKILTYFKNK
+771 N
-781 PIKNGDELTKALK
+781 D
-794 DHDLDSG
+794 
-801 IVKYI
+801 
-806 HPDKNESI
+806 
-814 KNLPVIECIWTCIS
+814 WT
-828 FLKKIGGISSKYKIY
+828 
-843 ENELEQQK
+843 N
-851 EDAIKL
+851 
-857 INDCIPTDENSKI
+857 
-870 YLKKLVDWRKQEYA
+870 
-884 SFIAKVN
+884 KVN
-891 EMAQIIIKAKDKLTE
+891 ELYKNLMSSE
-906 EVLKPIGKSADE
+906 EFKQKNADDLKPLNDEKIKSDPFYIL
-918 LVKDLSNEETDP
+918 LVIYGIFQ
-930 LLKLE
+930 KLQNNN
-935 LISGLIIDEEEKK
+935 EEKK
-948 EETNQENGENKDQEE
+948 EETNQEE

-969 ETNSGNTKTIGQDVS
+969 ETNSGNTKAISQDVS

>member
-1 MSQKYQDFIKNYL
+1 MSKFQDFIKNYL

-59 DLETF
+59 DLESF

-73 FIYRVKNKDGKE
+73 FTYRVKNKDGKE
-85 ETKFFQIYN
+85 ETKFFLIYN

-101 NRFSLIIPKSYLTNT
+101 NRLTLIIPKSYLTNT
-116 DEEPSESQKNIAINF
+116 DEKPSESQKNIAINF
-131 FKATQLNE
+131 FKATKLNE
-139 KDLEELQKL
+139 KDLEDLQKI
-148 MSEKSRWSFQRACS
+148 MTEKSKWSFQSACS
-162 EYEDLGRILTYKSI
+162 NYEDLGRILTYKSI
-176 DVIYHCANTEKIS
+176 DVIYHCANIENIS
-189 EKELMYGLKNAF
+189 EKDLMYGLKNAF

-261 TNINNLS
+261 TNIHNLS

-283 KEDVETKKKT
+283 KEDVETKKKI

-344 PDLAK
+344 PDLSK

-406 KDFNA
+406 KDFNT

-469 NVKDTLNAHK
+469 IVKDTLNAHK

-496 KEIVDASQN
+496 KAIVDESQK
-505 SKENAP
+505 SKETEKAP
-511 QENASYKPIIKNSM
+511 QENANYKPVINNSM
-525 INEIDANKGQA
+525 INEIDGNKGIV
-536 AKQTQEE
+536 KQSQEE
-543 INKAS
+543 IDKAAAEANK
-548 EENKDKNKE
+548 NKDKNKDAQKQ
-557 TQTQQKENSFD
+557 QTQNSFD

-655 GEMVDKSKAL
+655 GEMVDKSKTL
-665 FETVKKIVDIP
+665 FEAVKKIVDIP
-676 EFTDVEIGNIEDLH
+676 EFSDVEIGNIEDLR
-690 KEFGGAIKQISNVVE
+690 KEFGGAVKQISNVVE
-705 IINDPVLLAIGHEKK
+705 IVNDPVLLAIGHENK
-720 EEPSK
+720 ENTEEVSQQLTQQVVTVNKEIQAVDDKIKEPQNALAFIKTSQ
-725 EDGAIQRELKNMIQI
+725 DQI
-740 AAGISKTVDN
+740 ATITKTIEQNDKLKKAYEVISQKFENIFKYFIPKVFFFKKFVSQDMQALGQEVKAITKESLMDEIKDIVLNLNEEENKDLNFEEISKTVEELCGNSVQLVDN
-750 TDKNTLKKAVEDIKK
+750 AKEKKVEDFIK
-765 RKEEVV
+765 E
-771 NKILTYFKNK
+771 Y
-781 PIKNGDELTKALK
+781 
-794 DHDLDSG
+794 
-801 IVKYI
+801 
-806 HPDKNESI
+806 
-814 KNLPVIECIWTCIS
+814 
-828 FLKKIGGISSKYKIY
+828 
-843 ENELEQQK
+843 
-851 EDAIKL
+851 
-857 INDCIPTDENSKI
+857 NDWAN
-870 YLKKLVDWRKQEYA
+870 
-884 SFIAKVN
+884 KVN
-891 EMAQIIIKAKDKLTE
+891 ELYKNLMSSE
-906 EVLKPIGKSADE
+906 EFKQKNADDLKPLNDEKIKSDPFYIL
-918 LVKDLSNEETDP
+918 LVIYGIFQ
-930 LLKLE
+930 KLQNNN
-935 LISGLIIDEEEKK
+935 EEKK
-948 EETNQENGENKDQEE
+948 EETNQEE

-969 ETNSGNTKTIGQDVS
+969 ETNSGNTKAISQDVS

>member
-1 MSQKYQDFIKNYL
+1 MSKFQDFIKNYL

-59 DLETF
+59 DLERF

-73 FIYRVKNKDGKE
+73 FTYRVKNKDGKE
-85 ETKFFQIYN
+85 ETKFFLIYN

-101 NRFSLIIPKSYLTNT
+101 NRLTLIIPKSYLTNT
-116 DEEPSESQKNIAINF
+116 DEKPSESQKNIAINF
-131 FKATQLNE
+131 FKATKLNE
-139 KDLEELQKL
+139 KDLEDLQKI
-148 MSEKSRWSFQRACS
+148 MTEKSKWSFQSACS
-162 EYEDLGRILTYKSI
+162 NYEDLGRILTYKSI
-176 DVIYHCANTEKIS
+176 DVIYHCANIENIS
-189 EKELMYGLKNAF
+189 EKDLMYGLKNAF

-261 TNINNLS
+261 TNIHNLS
-268 GSEIDKFLKDFIDSH
+268 GNEIDKFLKDFIDSH
-283 KEDVETKKKT
+283 KEDVETKKKI

-344 PDLAK
+344 PDLSK

-419 DSKPENKFYDILN
+419 DGKPENKFYDILN

-469 NVKDTLNAHK
+469 IVKDTLNAHK

-496 KEIVDASQN
+496 KAIVDESQK
-505 SKENAP
+505 SKETEKAP
-511 QENASYKPIIKNSM
+511 QENANYKPVINNSM
-525 INEIDANKGQA
+525 INEIDGNKGIV
-536 AKQTQEE
+536 KQSQEE
-543 INKAS
+543 IDKAAAEANK
-548 EENKDKNKE
+548 NKDKNKDAQKQ
-557 TQTQQKENSFD
+557 QTQNSFD

-655 GEMVDKSKAL
+655 GEMVDKSKTL
-665 FETVKKIVDIP
+665 FEAVKKIVDIP
-676 EFTDVEIGNIEDLH
+676 EFSDVEIGNIEDLR
-690 KEFGGAIKQISNVVE
+690 KEFGGAVKQISNVVE
-705 IINDPVLLAIGHEKK
+705 IVNDPVLLAIGHENK
-720 EEPSK
+720 ENTEEVSQQLTQQVVTVNKEIQAVDDKIKEPQNALAFIKTSQ
-725 EDGAIQRELKNMIQI
+725 DQI
-740 AAGISKTVDN
+740 ATITKTIEQNDKLKKAYEVISQKFENIFKYFIPKVFFFKKFVSQDMQALGQEVKAITKESLMDEIKDIVLNLNEEENKDLNFEEISKTVEELCGNSVQLVDN
-750 TDKNTLKKAVEDIKK
+750 AKEKKVEDFIK
-765 RKEEVV
+765 E
-771 NKILTYFKNK
+771 Y
-781 PIKNGDELTKALK
+781 
-794 DHDLDSG
+794 
-801 IVKYI
+801 
-806 HPDKNESI
+806 
-814 KNLPVIECIWTCIS
+814 
-828 FLKKIGGISSKYKIY
+828 
-843 ENELEQQK
+843 
-851 EDAIKL
+851 
-857 INDCIPTDENSKI
+857 NDWAN
-870 YLKKLVDWRKQEYA
+870 
-884 SFIAKVN
+884 KVN
-891 EMAQIIIKAKDKLTE
+891 ELYKNLMSSE
-906 EVLKPIGKSADE
+906 EFKQKNADDLKPLNDEKIKSDPFYIL
-918 LVKDLSNEETDP
+918 LVIYGIFQ
-930 LLKLE
+930 KLQNNN
-935 LISGLIIDEEEKK
+935 EEKK
-948 EETNQENGENKDQEE
+948 EETNQEE

>member
-1 MSQKYQDFIKNYL
+1 MSKYQDFIKNYL

-44 LTAFDVDDWKALLPQ
+44 LIAFDVDDWKALLPQ
-59 DLETF
+59 DLERF

-73 FIYRVKNKDGKE
+73 FTYRVKNKDGKE
-85 ETKFFQIYN
+85 ETKFFLIYN

-101 NRFSLIIPKSYLTNT
+101 NRLTLIIPKSYLTNT
-116 DEEPSESQKNIAINF
+116 DEKPSESQKNIAINF
-131 FKATQLNE
+131 FKATKLNE
-139 KDLEELQKL
+139 KDLEDLQKI
-148 MSEKSRWSFQRACS
+148 MTEKSKWSFQSACS
-162 EYEDLGRILTYKSI
+162 NYEDLGRILTYKSI
-176 DVIYHCANTEKIS
+176 DVIYHCANIENIS
-189 EKELMYGLKNAF
+189 EKDLMYGLKNAF

-261 TNINNLS
+261 TNIHNLS
-268 GSEIDKFLKDFIDSH
+268 GNEIDKFLKDFIDSH
-283 KEDVETKKKT
+283 KEDVETKKKI

-344 PDLAK
+344 PDLSK

-406 KDFNA
+406 KDFNT

-469 NVKDTLNAHK
+469 IVKDTLNAHK

-496 KEIVDASQN
+496 KAIVDESQK
-505 SKENAP
+505 SKETEKAP
-511 QENASYKPIIKNSM
+511 QENANYKPVINNSM
-525 INEIDANKGQA
+525 INEIDGNKGIV
-536 AKQTQEE
+536 KQSQEE
-543 INKAS
+543 IDKAAAEANK
-548 EENKDKNKE
+548 NKDKNKDAQKQ
-557 TQTQQKENSFD
+557 QTQNSFD

-655 GEMVDKSKAL
+655 GEMVDKSKTL
-665 FETVKKIVDIP
+665 FEAVKKIVDIP
-676 EFTDVEIGNIEDLH
+676 EFSDVEIGNIEDLR
-690 KEFGGAIKQISNVVE
+690 KEFGGAVKQISNVVE
-705 IINDPVLLAIGHEKK
+705 IVNDPVLLAIGHENKENTEEVSQQLTQQVVTVNKEIQAVDDKIKEPQNALAFIKTSQDQITTITKTIEQNDKLKK
-720 EEPSK
+720 AYEVISQKFENIFKYFIPKVFFFKKFVSQDMQALGQEVKAITKESLMDEIKDIVLNLNEEENK
-725 EDGAIQRELKNMIQI
+725 DLNFEE
-740 AAGISKTVDN
+740 ISKTVEELCGNSVQLVDN
-750 TDKNTLKKAVEDIKK
+750 AKEKKVEDFIK
-765 RKEEVV
+765 E
-771 NKILTYFKNK
+771 Y
-781 PIKNGDELTKALK
+781 
-794 DHDLDSG
+794 
-801 IVKYI
+801 
-806 HPDKNESI
+806 
-814 KNLPVIECIWTCIS
+814 
-828 FLKKIGGISSKYKIY
+828 
-843 ENELEQQK
+843 
-851 EDAIKL
+851 
-857 INDCIPTDENSKI
+857 NDWAN
-870 YLKKLVDWRKQEYA
+870 
-884 SFIAKVN
+884 KVN
-891 EMAQIIIKAKDKLTE
+891 ELYKNLMSSE
-906 EVLKPIGKSADE
+906 EFKQKNADDLKPLNDEKIKSDPFYIL
-918 LVKDLSNEETDP
+918 LVIYGIFQ
-930 LLKLE
+930 KLQNNN
-935 LISGLIIDEEEKK
+935 EEKK
-948 EETNQENGENKDQEE
+948 EETNQEE

-984 SKVPAKAEEKTES
+984 SKVPAKAEEKKAQES

>member
-1 MSQKYQDFIKNYL
+1 MSKFQDFIKNYL

-59 DLETF
+59 DLERF

-73 FIYRVKNKDGKE
+73 FTYRVKNKDGKE
-85 ETKFFQIYN
+85 ETKFFLIYN

-101 NRFSLIIPKSYLTNT
+101 NRLTLIIPKSYLTNT

-131 FKATQLNE
+131 FKATKLNE
-139 KDLEELQKL
+139 KDLEDLQKI
-148 MSEKSRWSFQRACS
+148 MTEKSRWSFQSACS
-162 EYEDLGRILTYKSI
+162 NYEDLGRILTYKSI
-176 DVIYHCANTEKIS
+176 DVIYHCANIENIS
-189 EKELMYGLKNAF
+189 EKDLMYGLKNAF

-261 TNINNLS
+261 TNIHNLS

-283 KEDVETKKKT
+283 KEDVETKKKI

-344 PDLAK
+344 PDLSK

-373 KVIEHGEKKWQEFLN
+373 KVIEHGEKKWQEFLV
-388 DARSQKKE
+388 DVRSQQKE

-406 KDFNA
+406 KDFNT
-411 DYENIANS
+411 DYENIANG
-419 DSKPENKFYDILN
+419 DGKPENKFYDILN

-440 YEKAFIDTFKT
+440 YEKAFIDTFKS

-496 KEIVDASQN
+496 KAIVDESQK
-505 SKENAP
+505 SKETEKAP
-511 QENASYKPIIKNSM
+511 QENANYKPVINNSM
-525 INEIDANKGQA
+525 INEIDGNKGIV
-536 AKQTQEE
+536 KQSQEE

-665 FETVKKIVDIP
+665 FEAVKKVVDIP
-676 EFTDVEIGNIEDLH
+676 EFSDVEIGNIEDLR
-690 KEFGGAIKQISNVVE
+690 KEFGGAVKQISNVVE
-705 IINDPVLLAIGHEKK
+705 IVNDPVLLAIGHENK
-720 EEPSK
+720 ENTEEVSQQLTQQVVTVNKEIQAVDDKIKEPQNALVFIKTS
-725 EDGAIQRELKNMIQI
+725 REQI
-740 AAGISKTVDN
+740 ATITKTIEQNDKLKKAYEVISQKFENIFKYFIPKVFFFKKFVSQDMQALGQEVKAITKESLMDEIKDIVLNLNEEENEDLNFEEISKTVEELCSNSVQLVDN
-750 TDKNTLKKAVEDIKK
+750 AKEKKVEDFIK
-765 RKEEVV
+765 E
-771 NKILTYFKNK
+771 Y
-781 PIKNGDELTKALK
+781 
-794 DHDLDSG
+794 
-801 IVKYI
+801 
-806 HPDKNESI
+806 
-814 KNLPVIECIWTCIS
+814 
-828 FLKKIGGISSKYKIY
+828 
-843 ENELEQQK
+843 
-851 EDAIKL
+851 
-857 INDCIPTDENSKI
+857 NDWAN
-870 YLKKLVDWRKQEYA
+870 
-884 SFIAKVN
+884 KVN
-891 EMAQIIIKAKDKLTE
+891 ELYKNLMSSE
-906 EVLKPIGKSADE
+906 EFKQKNADDLKPLNDEKIKSDPFYIL
-918 LVKDLSNEETDP
+918 LVIYGIFQ
-930 LLKLE
+930 KLQNNN
-935 LISGLIIDEEEKK
+935 EEKK
-948 EETNQENGENKDQEE
+948 EETNQEE

-969 ETNSGNTKTIGQDVS
+969 ETNSGDTKAISQDVS
-984 SKVPAKAEEKTES
+984 SKVPAKAEEKKAQES

>member
-1 MSQKYQDFIKNYL
+1 MSKYQDFIKNYL

-59 DLETF
+59 DLERF

-73 FIYRVKNKDGKE
+73 FTYRVKNKDGKE
-85 ETKFFQIYN
+85 ETKFFLIYN

-101 NRFSLIIPKSYLTNT
+101 NRLTLIIPKSYLTNT
-116 DEEPSESQKNIAINF
+116 DEKPSESQKNIAINF
-131 FKATQLNE
+131 FKATKLNE
-139 KDLEELQKL
+139 KDLEDLQKI
-148 MSEKSRWSFQRACS
+148 MTEKSRWSFQGACS
-162 EYEDLGRILTYKSI
+162 NYEDLGRILTYKSI
-176 DVIYHCANTEKIS
+176 DVIYHCANIENIS
-189 EKELMYGLKNAF
+189 EKDLMYGLKNAF

-261 TNINNLS
+261 TNIHNLS

-283 KEDVETKKKT
+283 KEDVETKKKI

-344 PDLAK
+344 PDLSK

-373 KVIEHGEKKWQEFLN
+373 KVIEHGEKKWQEFL
-388 DARSQKKE
+388 DDVRSQQKE

-406 KDFNA
+406 KDFNT

-440 YEKAFIDTFKT
+440 YEKAFIDTFKS

-496 KEIVDASQN
+496 KAIVDESQK
-505 SKENAP
+505 SKETEKAP
-511 QENASYKPIIKNSM
+511 QENANYKPVINNSM
-525 INEIDANKGQA
+525 INEIDGNKGIV
-536 AKQTQEE
+536 KQSQEE
-543 INKAS
+543 IDKAAVEANK
-548 EENKDKNKE
+548 NKDKNKDAQKQ
-557 TQTQQKENSFD
+557 QTQNSFD

-591 EKPYQSGQSSKIADT
+591 EKPYQSGESSKIADT

-665 FETVKKIVDIP
+665 FEAVKKVVDIP
-676 EFTDVEIGNIEDLH
+676 EFSDVEIGNIEDLR
-690 KEFGGAIKQISNVVE
+690 KEFGGAVKQISNVVE
-705 IINDPVLLAIGHEKK
+705 IVNDPVLLAIGHENK
-720 EEPSK
+720 ENTEEVSQQLTQQVVTVNKEIQAVDDKIKEPQNALAFIKTSQ
-725 EDGAIQRELKNMIQI
+725 DQI
-740 AAGISKTVDN
+740 ATITKTIEQNDKLKKAYEVISQKFENIFKYFIPKVFFFKKFVSQDMQALGQEVKAITKESLMDEIKDIVLNLNEEENKDLNFEEISKTVEELCGNSVQLVDN
-750 TDKNTLKKAVEDIKK
+750 AKEKKVEDFIK
-765 RKEEVV
+765 E
-771 NKILTYFKNK
+771 Y
-781 PIKNGDELTKALK
+781 
-794 DHDLDSG
+794 
-801 IVKYI
+801 
-806 HPDKNESI
+806 
-814 KNLPVIECIWTCIS
+814 
-828 FLKKIGGISSKYKIY
+828 
-843 ENELEQQK
+843 
-851 EDAIKL
+851 
-857 INDCIPTDENSKI
+857 NDWAN
-870 YLKKLVDWRKQEYA
+870 
-884 SFIAKVN
+884 KVN
-891 EMAQIIIKAKDKLTE
+891 ELYKNLMSSE
-906 EVLKPIGKSADE
+906 EFKQKNADDLKPLNDEKIKSDPFYIL
-918 LVKDLSNEETDP
+918 LVIYGIFQ
-930 LLKLE
+930 KLQNNN
-935 LISGLIIDEEEKK
+935 EEKK
-948 EETNQENGENKDQEE
+948 EETNQEE

-984 SKVPAKAEEKTES
+984 SKVPTKAEEKTKS
-997 FSNELAEDLYKY
+997 FSNELAENLYKY

>member
-1 MSQKYQDFIKNYL
+1 MSKFQDFIKNYL

-59 DLETF
+59 DLESF

-73 FIYRVKNKDGKE
+73 FTYRVKNKDGKE
-85 ETKFFQIYN
+85 ETKFFLIYN

-101 NRFSLIIPKSYLTNT
+101 NRLTLIIPKSYLTNT
-116 DEEPSESQKNIAINF
+116 DEKPSESQKNIAINF
-131 FKATQLNE
+131 FKATKLNE
-139 KDLEELQKL
+139 KDLEDLQKI
-148 MSEKSRWSFQRACS
+148 MTEKSKWSFQSACS
-162 EYEDLGRILTYKSI
+162 NYEDLGRILTYKSI
-176 DVIYHCANTEKIS
+176 DVIYHCANIENIS
-189 EKELMYGLKNAF
+189 EKDLMYGLKNAF

-261 TNINNLS
+261 TNIHNLS

-344 PDLAK
+344 PDLSK

-373 KVIEHGEKKWQEFLN
+373 KVIEHGEKKWQEFL
-388 DARSQKKE
+388 DDVRSQQKE

-406 KDFNA
+406 KDFNT

-440 YEKAFIDTFKT
+440 YEKAFIDTFKS

-496 KEIVDASQN
+496 KAIVDENQK
-505 SKENAP
+505 SKETEKAP
-511 QENASYKPIIKNSM
+511 QENANYKPVINNSM
-525 INEIDANKGQA
+525 INEIDGNKGIV
-536 AKQTQEE
+536 KQSQEE
-543 INKAS
+543 IDKAAAEANK
-548 EENKDKNKE
+548 NKDKNKDAQKQ
-557 TQTQQKENSFD
+557 QTQNSFD

-582 AENFSFGKF
+582 AENFTFGKF
-591 EKPYQSGQSSKIADT
+591 EKPYQSGESSKIADT

-665 FETVKKIVDIP
+665 FEAVKKVVDIP
-676 EFTDVEIGNIEDLH
+676 EFSDVEIGNIEDLR
-690 KEFGGAIKQISNVVE
+690 KEFGGALKQISNVVE
-705 IINDPVLLAIGHEKK
+705 IVNDPVLLAIGHENK
-720 EEPSK
+720 ENTEEVSQQLTQQVVTVNKEIKAVDDKIKEPQNALAFIKTSQ
-725 EDGAIQRELKNMIQI
+725 DQI
-740 AAGISKTVDN
+740 ATITKTIEQNDKLKKAYEVISQKFENIFKYFIPKVFFFKKFVSQDMQALGQEVKAITKESLMDEIKDIVLNLNEEENKDLNFEEISKTVEELCSNSVQLVDN
-750 TDKNTLKKAVEDIKK
+750 AKEKKVEDFIK
-765 RKEEVV
+765 E
-771 NKILTYFKNK
+771 Y
-781 PIKNGDELTKALK
+781 
-794 DHDLDSG
+794 
-801 IVKYI
+801 
-806 HPDKNESI
+806 
-814 KNLPVIECIWTCIS
+814 
-828 FLKKIGGISSKYKIY
+828 
-843 ENELEQQK
+843 
-851 EDAIKL
+851 
-857 INDCIPTDENSKI
+857 NDWAN
-870 YLKKLVDWRKQEYA
+870 
-884 SFIAKVN
+884 KVN
-891 EMAQIIIKAKDKLTE
+891 ELYKNLMSSE
-906 EVLKPIGKSADE
+906 EFKQKNADDLKPLNDEKIKSDPFYIL
-918 LVKDLSNEETDP
+918 LVIYGIFQ
-930 LLKLE
+930 KLQNNN
-935 LISGLIIDEEEKK
+935 EEKK
-948 EETNQENGENKDQEE
+948 EETNQEE

-969 ETNSGNTKTIGQDVS
+969 ETNSGNTKAIGQDVS

-997 FSNELAEDLYKY
+997 FSNELAEEIYKY

>member
-1 MSQKYQDFIKNYL
+1 MSKYQDFIKNYL

-59 DLETF
+59 DLERF

-73 FIYRVKNKDGKE
+73 FTYRVKNKDGKE
-85 ETKFFQIYN
+85 ETKFFLIYN

-101 NRFSLIIPKSYLTNT
+101 NRLTLIIPKSYLTNT
-116 DEEPSESQKNIAINF
+116 DEKPSESQKNIAINF
-131 FKATQLNE
+131 FKATKLNE
-139 KDLEELQKL
+139 KDLEDLQKI
-148 MSEKSRWSFQRACS
+148 MTEKSKWSFQSACS
-162 EYEDLGRILTYKSI
+162 NYEDLGRILTYKSI
-176 DVIYHCANTEKIS
+176 DVIYHCANIENIS
-189 EKELMYGLKNAF
+189 EKDLMYGLKNAF

-261 TNINNLS
+261 TNIHNLS

-283 KEDVETKKKT
+283 KEDVETKKKI

-344 PDLAK
+344 PDLSK

-406 KDFNA
+406 KDFNT

-469 NVKDTLNAHK
+469 IVKDTLNAHK

-496 KEIVDASQN
+496 KAIVDESQK
-505 SKENAP
+505 SKETEKAP
-511 QENASYKPIIKNSM
+511 QENANYKPVINNSM
-525 INEIDANKGQA
+525 INEIDGNKGIV
-536 AKQTQEE
+536 KQSQEE
-543 INKAS
+543 IDKAAAEANK
-548 EENKDKNKE
+548 NKDKNKDAQKQ
-557 TQTQQKENSFD
+557 QTQNSFD

-655 GEMVDKSKAL
+655 GEMVDKSKTL
-665 FETVKKIVDIP
+665 FEAVKKIVDIP
-676 EFTDVEIGNIEDLH
+676 EFSDVEIGNIEDLR
-690 KEFGGAIKQISNVVE
+690 KEFGGAVKQISNVVE
-705 IINDPVLLAIGHEKK
+705 IVNDPVLLAIGHENKENTEEVSQQLTQQVVTVNKEIQAVDDKIKEPQNALAFIKTSQDQITTITKTIEQNDKLKK
-720 EEPSK
+720 AYEVISQKFENIFKYFIPKVFFFKKFVSQDMQALGQEVKAITKESLMDEIKDIVLNLNEEENK
-725 EDGAIQRELKNMIQI
+725 DLNFEE
-740 AAGISKTVDN
+740 ISKTVEELCGNSVQLVDN
-750 TDKNTLKKAVEDIKK
+750 AKEKKVEDFIK
-765 RKEEVV
+765 E
-771 NKILTYFKNK
+771 Y
-781 PIKNGDELTKALK
+781 
-794 DHDLDSG
+794 
-801 IVKYI
+801 
-806 HPDKNESI
+806 
-814 KNLPVIECIWTCIS
+814 
-828 FLKKIGGISSKYKIY
+828 
-843 ENELEQQK
+843 
-851 EDAIKL
+851 
-857 INDCIPTDENSKI
+857 NDWAN
-870 YLKKLVDWRKQEYA
+870 
-884 SFIAKVN
+884 KVN
-891 EMAQIIIKAKDKLTE
+891 ELYKNLMSSE
-906 EVLKPIGKSADE
+906 EFKQKNADDLKPLNDEKIKSDPFYIL
-918 LVKDLSNEETDP
+918 LVIYGIFQ
-930 LLKLE
+930 KLQNNN
-935 LISGLIIDEEEKK
+935 EEKK
-948 EETNQENGENKDQEE
+948 EETNQEE

-969 ETNSGNTKTIGQDVS
+969 ETNSGNTKAISQDVS

>member
-1 MSQKYQDFIKNYL
+1 MSKYQDFIKNYL

-59 DLETF
+59 DLERF

-73 FIYRVKNKDGKE
+73 FTYRVKNKDGKE
-85 ETKFFQIYN
+85 ETKFFLIYN

-101 NRFSLIIPKSYLTNT
+101 NRLTLIIPKSYLTNT
-116 DEEPSESQKNIAINF
+116 DEKPSESQKNIAINF
-131 FKATQLNE
+131 FKATKLNE
-139 KDLEELQKL
+139 KDLEDLQKI
-148 MSEKSRWSFQRACS
+148 MTEKSKWSFQSACS
-162 EYEDLGRILTYKSI
+162 NYEDLGRILTYKSI
-176 DVIYHCANTEKIS
+176 DVIYHCANIENIS
-189 EKELMYGLKNAF
+189 EKDLMYGLKNAF

-261 TNINNLS
+261 TNIHNLS

-283 KEDVETKKKT
+283 KEDVETKKKI

-344 PDLAK
+344 PDLSK

-406 KDFNA
+406 KDFNT

-469 NVKDTLNAHK
+469 IVKDTLNAHK

-496 KEIVDASQN
+496 KAIVDESQK
-505 SKENAP
+505 SKETEKAP
-511 QENASYKPIIKNSM
+511 QENANYKPVINNSM
-525 INEIDANKGQA
+525 INEIDGNKGIV
-536 AKQTQEE
+536 KQSQEE
-543 INKAS
+543 IDKAAAEANK
-548 EENKDKNKE
+548 NKDKNKDAQKQ
-557 TQTQQKENSFD
+557 QTQNSFD

-582 AENFSFGKF
+582 AENFTFGKF

-655 GEMVDKSKAL
+655 GEMVDKSKTL
-665 FETVKKIVDIP
+665 FEAVKKIVDIP
-676 EFTDVEIGNIEDLH
+676 EFSDVEIGNIEDLR
-690 KEFGGAIKQISNVVE
+690 KEFGGAVKQISNVVE
-705 IINDPVLLAIGHEKK
+705 IVNDPVLLAIGHENK
-720 EEPSK
+720 ENTEEVSQQLTQQVVTVNKEIQAVDDKIKEPQNALAFIKTSQ
-725 EDGAIQRELKNMIQI
+725 DQI
-740 AAGISKTVDN
+740 ATITKTIEQNDKLKKAYEVISQKFENIFKYFIPKVFFFKKFVSQDMQALGQEVKAITKESLMDEIKDIVLNLNEEENKDLNFEEISKTVEELCGNSVQLVDN
-750 TDKNTLKKAVEDIKK
+750 AKEKKVEDFIK
-765 RKEEVV
+765 E
-771 NKILTYFKNK
+771 Y
-781 PIKNGDELTKALK
+781 
-794 DHDLDSG
+794 
-801 IVKYI
+801 
-806 HPDKNESI
+806 
-814 KNLPVIECIWTCIS
+814 
-828 FLKKIGGISSKYKIY
+828 
-843 ENELEQQK
+843 
-851 EDAIKL
+851 
-857 INDCIPTDENSKI
+857 NDWAN
-870 YLKKLVDWRKQEYA
+870 
-884 SFIAKVN
+884 KVN
-891 EMAQIIIKAKDKLTE
+891 ELYKNLMSSE
-906 EVLKPIGKSADE
+906 EFKQKNADDLKPLNDEKIKSDPFYIL
-918 LVKDLSNEETDP
+918 LVIYGIFQ
-930 LLKLE
+930 KLQNNN
-935 LISGLIIDEEEKK
+935 EEKK
-948 EETNQENGENKDQEE
+948 EETNQEE

-969 ETNSGNTKTIGQDVS
+969 ETNSGNTKAISQDVS
-984 SKVPAKAEEKTES
+984 SKVPAKAEEKKAQES

>member
-1 MSQKYQDFIKNYL
+1 MSKYQDFIKNYL

-73 FIYRVKNKDGKE
+73 FTYRVKNKDGKE
-85 ETKFFQIYN
+85 ETKFFLIYN

-101 NRFSLIIPKSYLTNT
+101 NRLTLIIPKSYLTNT
-116 DEEPSESQKNIAINF
+116 DEKPSESQKNIAINF
-131 FKATQLNE
+131 FKATKLNE
-139 KDLEELQKL
+139 KDLEDLQKI
-148 MSEKSRWSFQRACS
+148 MTEKSKWSFQSACS
-162 EYEDLGRILTYKSI
+162 NYEDLGRILTYKSI
-176 DVIYHCANTEKIS
+176 DVIYHCANIENIS
-189 EKELMYGLKNAF
+189 EKDLMYGLKNAF

-261 TNINNLS
+261 TNIHNLS

-283 KEDVETKKKT
+283 KEDVETKKKI

-344 PDLAK
+344 PDLSK

-373 KVIEHGEKKWQEFLN
+373 KVIEHGEKKWQEFL
-388 DARSQKKE
+388 DDVRSQQKE

-406 KDFNA
+406 KDFNT

-440 YEKAFIDTFKT
+440 YEKAFIDTFKS

-496 KEIVDASQN
+496 KAIVDESQK
-505 SKENAP
+505 SKETEKAP
-511 QENASYKPIIKNSM
+511 QENANYKPVINNSM
-525 INEIDANKGQA
+525 INEIDGNKGIV
-536 AKQTQEE
+536 KQSQEE
-543 INKAS
+543 IDKAAAEANK
-548 EENKDKNKE
+548 NKDKNKDAQKQ
-557 TQTQQKENSFD
+557 QTQNSFD

-591 EKPYQSGQSSKIADT
+591 EKPYQSGESSKIADT

-665 FETVKKIVDIP
+665 FEAVKKVVDIP
-676 EFTDVEIGNIEDLH
+676 EFSDVEIGNIEDLR
-690 KEFGGAIKQISNVVE
+690 KEFGGAVKQISNVVE
-705 IINDPVLLAIGHEKK
+705 IVNDPVLLAIGHENK
-720 EEPSK
+720 ENTEEVSQQLTQQVVTVNKEIQAVDDKIKEPQNALAFIKTSQ
-725 EDGAIQRELKNMIQI
+725 DQI
-740 AAGISKTVDN
+740 ATITKTIEQNDKLKKAYEVISQKFENIFKYFIPKVFFFKKFVSQDMQALGQEVKAITKESLMDEIKDIVLNLNEEENKDLNFEEISKTVEELCSNSVQLVDN
-750 TDKNTLKKAVEDIKK
+750 AKEKKVEDFIK
-765 RKEEVV
+765 E
-771 NKILTYFKNK
+771 Y
-781 PIKNGDELTKALK
+781 
-794 DHDLDSG
+794 
-801 IVKYI
+801 
-806 HPDKNESI
+806 
-814 KNLPVIECIWTCIS
+814 
-828 FLKKIGGISSKYKIY
+828 
-843 ENELEQQK
+843 
-851 EDAIKL
+851 
-857 INDCIPTDENSKI
+857 NDWAN
-870 YLKKLVDWRKQEYA
+870 
-884 SFIAKVN
+884 KVN
-891 EMAQIIIKAKDKLTE
+891 ELYKNLMSSE
-906 EVLKPIGKSADE
+906 EFKQKNADDLKPLNDEKIKSDPFYIL
-918 LVKDLSNEETDP
+918 LVIYGIFQ
-930 LLKLE
+930 KLQNNN
-935 LISGLIIDEEEKK
+935 EEKK
-948 EETNQENGENKDQEE
+948 EETNQEE

-969 ETNSGNTKTIGQDVS
+969 ETNSGDTKAVSQDVS
-984 SKVPAKAEEKTES
+984 SKVPAKAEEKKEES
-997 FSNELAEDLYKY
+997 FSNELAEEIYKY

>member
-1 MSQKYQDFIKNYL
+1 MSKYQDFIKNYL

-59 DLETF
+59 DLESF

-73 FIYRVKNKDGKE
+73 FTYRVKNKDGKE
-85 ETKFFQIYN
+85 ETKFFLIYN

-101 NRFSLIIPKSYLTNT
+101 NRLTLIIPKSYLTNT
-116 DEEPSESQKNIAINF
+116 DEKPSESQKNIAINF
-131 FKATQLNE
+131 FKATKLNE
-139 KDLEELQKL
+139 KDLEDLQKI
-148 MSEKSRWSFQRACS
+148 MTEKSKWSFQSACS
-162 EYEDLGRILTYKSI
+162 NYEDLGRILTYKSI
-176 DVIYHCANTEKIS
+176 DVIYHCANIENIS
-189 EKELMYGLKNAF
+189 EKDLMYGLKNSF

-261 TNINNLS
+261 TNIHNLS
-268 GSEIDKFLKDFIDSH
+268 GNEIDKFLKDFIDSH
-283 KEDVETKKKT
+283 KEDVETKKKI

-344 PDLAK
+344 PDLSK

-406 KDFNA
+406 KDFNT

-469 NVKDTLNAHK
+469 IVKDTLNAHK

-496 KEIVDASQN
+496 KAIVDESQK
-505 SKENAP
+505 SKETEKAP
-511 QENASYKPIIKNSM
+511 QENANYKPVINNSM
-525 INEIDANKGQA
+525 INEIDGNKGIV
-536 AKQTQEE
+536 KQSQEE
-543 INKAS
+543 IDKAAAEANK
-548 EENKDKNKE
+548 NKDKNKDAQKQ
-557 TQTQQKENSFD
+557 QTQNSFD

-655 GEMVDKSKAL
+655 GEMVDKSKTL
-665 FETVKKIVDIP
+665 FEAVKKIVDIP
-676 EFTDVEIGNIEDLH
+676 EFSDVEIGNIEDLR
-690 KEFGGAIKQISNVVE
+690 KEFGGAVKQISNVVE
-705 IINDPVLLAIGHEKK
+705 IVNDPVLLAIGHENK
-720 EEPSK
+720 ENTEEVSQQLTQQVVTVNKEIQAVDDKIKEPQNALAFIKTSQ
-725 EDGAIQRELKNMIQI
+725 DQI
-740 AAGISKTVDN
+740 ATITKTIEQNDKLKKAYEVISQKFENIFKYFIPKVFFFKKFVSQDMQALGQEVKAITKESLMDEIKDIVLNLNEEENKDLNFEEISKTVEELCGNSVQLVDN
-750 TDKNTLKKAVEDIKK
+750 AKEKKVEDFIK
-765 RKEEVV
+765 E
-771 NKILTYFKNK
+771 Y
-781 PIKNGDELTKALK
+781 
-794 DHDLDSG
+794 
-801 IVKYI
+801 
-806 HPDKNESI
+806 
-814 KNLPVIECIWTCIS
+814 
-828 FLKKIGGISSKYKIY
+828 
-843 ENELEQQK
+843 
-851 EDAIKL
+851 
-857 INDCIPTDENSKI
+857 NDWAN
-870 YLKKLVDWRKQEYA
+870 
-884 SFIAKVN
+884 KVN
-891 EMAQIIIKAKDKLTE
+891 ELYKNLMSSE
-906 EVLKPIGKSADE
+906 EFKQKNADDLKPLNDEKIKSDPFYIL
-918 LVKDLSNEETDP
+918 LVIYGIFQ
-930 LLKLE
+930 KLQNNN
-935 LISGLIIDEEEKK
+935 EEKK
-948 EETNQENGENKDQEE
+948 EETNQEE

-969 ETNSGNTKTIGQDVS
+969 ETNSGNTKAISQDVS

>member
-1 MSQKYQDFIKNYL
+1 MSKFQDFIKNYL

-59 DLETF
+59 DLERF

-73 FIYRVKNKDGKE
+73 FTYRVKNKDGKE
-85 ETKFFQIYN
+85 ETKFFLIYN

-101 NRFSLIIPKSYLTNT
+101 NRLTLIIPKSYLTNT
-116 DEEPSESQKNIAINF
+116 DEKPSESQKNIAINF
-131 FKATQLNE
+131 FKATKLNE
-139 KDLEELQKL
+139 KDLEDLQKI
-148 MSEKSRWSFQRACS
+148 MTEKSKWSFQSACS
-162 EYEDLGRILTYKSI
+162 NYEDLGRILTYKSI
-176 DVIYHCANTEKIS
+176 DVIYHCANIENIS
-189 EKELMYGLKNAF
+189 EKDLMYGLKNAF

-261 TNINNLS
+261 TNIHNLS
-268 GSEIDKFLKDFIDSH
+268 GNEIDKFLKDFIDSH
-283 KEDVETKKKT
+283 KEDVETKKKI

-344 PDLAK
+344 PDLSK

-406 KDFNA
+406 KDFNT

-469 NVKDTLNAHK
+469 IVKDTLNAHK

-496 KEIVDASQN
+496 KAIVDESQK
-505 SKENAP
+505 SKETEKAP
-511 QENASYKPIIKNSM
+511 QENANYKPVINNSM
-525 INEIDANKGQA
+525 INEIDGNKGIV
-536 AKQTQEE
+536 KQSQEE
-543 INKAS
+543 IDKAAAEANK
-548 EENKDKNKE
+548 NKDKNKDAQKQ
-557 TQTQQKENSFD
+557 QTQNSFD

-655 GEMVDKSKAL
+655 GEMVDKSKTL
-665 FETVKKIVDIP
+665 FEAVKKIVDIP
-676 EFTDVEIGNIEDLH
+676 EFSDVEIGNIEDLR
-690 KEFGGAIKQISNVVE
+690 KEFGGAVKQISNVVE
-705 IINDPVLLAIGHEKK
+705 IVNDPVLLAIGHENK
-720 EEPSK
+720 ENTEEVSQQLTQQVVTVNKEIQAVDDKIKEPQNALAFIKTSQ
-725 EDGAIQRELKNMIQI
+725 DQI
-740 AAGISKTVDN
+740 ATITKTIEQNDKLKKAYEVISQKFENIFKYFIPKVFFFKKFVSQDMQALGQEVKAITKESLMDEIKDIVLNLNEEENKDLNFEEISKTVEELCGNSVQLVDN
-750 TDKNTLKKAVEDIKK
+750 AKEKKVEDFIK
-765 RKEEVV
+765 E
-771 NKILTYFKNK
+771 Y
-781 PIKNGDELTKALK
+781 
-794 DHDLDSG
+794 
-801 IVKYI
+801 
-806 HPDKNESI
+806 
-814 KNLPVIECIWTCIS
+814 
-828 FLKKIGGISSKYKIY
+828 
-843 ENELEQQK
+843 
-851 EDAIKL
+851 
-857 INDCIPTDENSKI
+857 NDWAN
-870 YLKKLVDWRKQEYA
+870 
-884 SFIAKVN
+884 KVN
-891 EMAQIIIKAKDKLTE
+891 ELYKNLMSSE
-906 EVLKPIGKSADE
+906 EFKQKNADDLKPLNDEKIKSDPFYIL
-918 LVKDLSNEETDP
+918 LVIYGIFQ
-930 LLKLE
+930 KLQNNN
-935 LISGLIIDEEEKK
+935 EEKK
-948 EETNQENGENKDQEE
+948 EETNQEE

-969 ETNSGNTKTIGQDVS
+969 ETNSGNTKAISQDVS

>member
-1 MSQKYQDFIKNYL
+1 MSKFQDFIKNYL

-59 DLETF
+59 DLESF

-73 FIYRVKNKDGKE
+73 FTYRVKNKDGKE
-85 ETKFFQIYN
+85 ETKFFLIYN

-101 NRFSLIIPKSYLTNT
+101 NRLTLIIPKSYLTNT
-116 DEEPSESQKNIAINF
+116 DEKPSESQKNIAINF
-131 FKATQLNE
+131 FKATKLNE
-139 KDLEELQKL
+139 KDLEDLQKI
-148 MSEKSRWSFQRACS
+148 MTEKSKWSFQSACS
-162 EYEDLGRILTYKSI
+162 NYEDLGRILTYKSI
-176 DVIYHCANTEKIS
+176 DVIYHCANIENIS
-189 EKELMYGLKNAF
+189 EKDLMYGLKNAF

-261 TNINNLS
+261 TNIHNLS

-344 PDLAK
+344 PDLSK
-349 AVDAIDKQKWNIF
+349 AIDAIDKQKWNIF

-373 KVIEHGEKKWQEFLN
+373 KVIEHGEKKWQEFL
-388 DARSQKKE
+388 DDVRSQQKE

-406 KDFNA
+406 KDFNT

-440 YEKAFIDTFKT
+440 YEKAFIDTFKS

-496 KEIVDASQN
+496 KAIVDENQK
-505 SKENAP
+505 SKETEKAP
-511 QENASYKPIIKNSM
+511 QENANYKPVINNSM
-525 INEIDANKGQA
+525 INEIDGNKGIV
-536 AKQTQEE
+536 KQSQEE
-543 INKAS
+543 IDKAAAEANK
-548 EENKDKNKE
+548 NKDKNKDAQKQ
-557 TQTQQKENSFD
+557 QTQNSFD

-582 AENFSFGKF
+582 AENFTFGKF
-591 EKPYQSGQSSKIADT
+591 EKPYQSGESSKIADT

-665 FETVKKIVDIP
+665 FEAVKKVVDIP
-676 EFTDVEIGNIEDLH
+676 EFSDVEIGNIEDLR
-690 KEFGGAIKQISNVVE
+690 KEFGGALKQISNVVE
-705 IINDPVLLAIGHEKK
+705 IVNDPVLLAIGHENK
-720 EEPSK
+720 ENTEEVSQQLTQQVVTVNKEIKAVDDKIKEPQNALAFIKTSQ
-725 EDGAIQRELKNMIQI
+725 DQI
-740 AAGISKTVDN
+740 ATITKTIEQNDKLKKAYEVISQKFENIFKYFIPKVFFFKKFVSQDMQALGQEVKAITKESLMDEIKDIVLNLNEEENKDLNFEEISKTVEELCSNSVQLVDN
-750 TDKNTLKKAVEDIKK
+750 AKEKKVEDFIK
-765 RKEEVV
+765 E
-771 NKILTYFKNK
+771 Y
-781 PIKNGDELTKALK
+781 
-794 DHDLDSG
+794 
-801 IVKYI
+801 
-806 HPDKNESI
+806 
-814 KNLPVIECIWTCIS
+814 
-828 FLKKIGGISSKYKIY
+828 
-843 ENELEQQK
+843 
-851 EDAIKL
+851 
-857 INDCIPTDENSKI
+857 NDWAN
-870 YLKKLVDWRKQEYA
+870 
-884 SFIAKVN
+884 KVN
-891 EMAQIIIKAKDKLTE
+891 ELYKNLMSSE
-906 EVLKPIGKSADE
+906 EFKQKNADDLKPLNDEKIKSDPFYIL
-918 LVKDLSNEETDP
+918 LVIYGIFQ
-930 LLKLE
+930 KLQNNN
-935 LISGLIIDEEEKK
+935 EEKK
-948 EETNQENGENKDQEE
+948 EETNQEE

-969 ETNSGNTKTIGQDVS
+969 ETNSGNTKAIGQDVS

-997 FSNELAEDLYKY
+997 FSNELAEEIYKY

>member
-1 MSQKYQDFIKNYL
+1 MSKFQDFIKNYL

-59 DLETF
+59 DLERF

-73 FIYRVKNKDGKE
+73 FTYRVKNKDGKE
-85 ETKFFQIYN
+85 ETKFFLIYN

-101 NRFSLIIPKSYLTNT
+101 NRLTLIIPKSYLTNT
-116 DEEPSESQKNIAINF
+116 DEKPSESQKNIAINF
-131 FKATQLNE
+131 FKATKLNE
-139 KDLEELQKL
+139 KDLEDLQKI
-148 MSEKSRWSFQRACS
+148 MTEKSKWSFQSACS
-162 EYEDLGRILTYKSI
+162 NYEDLGRILTYKSI
-176 DVIYHCANTEKIS
+176 DVIYHCANIENIS
-189 EKELMYGLKNAF
+189 EKDLMYGLKNAF

-261 TNINNLS
+261 TNIHNLS

-283 KEDVETKKKT
+283 KEDVETKKKI

-344 PDLAK
+344 PDLSK

-406 KDFNA
+406 KDFNT

-469 NVKDTLNAHK
+469 IVKDTLNAHK

-496 KEIVDASQN
+496 KAIVDESQK
-505 SKENAP
+505 SKETEKAP
-511 QENASYKPIIKNSM
+511 QENANYKPVINNSM
-525 INEIDANKGQA
+525 INEIDGNKGIV
-536 AKQTQEE
+536 KQSQEE
-543 INKAS
+543 IDKAAAEANK
-548 EENKDKNKE
+548 NKDKNKDAQKQ
-557 TQTQQKENSFD
+557 QTQNSFD

-582 AENFSFGKF
+582 AENFTFGKF

-655 GEMVDKSKAL
+655 GEMVDKSKTL
-665 FETVKKIVDIP
+665 FEAVKKIVDIP
-676 EFTDVEIGNIEDLH
+676 EFSDVEIGNIEDLR
-690 KEFGGAIKQISNVVE
+690 KEFGGAVKQISNVVE
-705 IINDPVLLAIGHEKK
+705 IVNDPVLLAIGHENK
-720 EEPSK
+720 ENTEEVSQQLTQQVVTVNKEIQAVDDKIKEPQNALAFIKTSQ
-725 EDGAIQRELKNMIQI
+725 DQI
-740 AAGISKTVDN
+740 ATITKTIEQNDKLKKAYEVISQKFENIFKYFIPKVFFFKKFVSQDMQALGQEVKAITKESLMDEIKDIVLNLNEEENKDLNFEEISKTVEELCGNSVQLVDN
-750 TDKNTLKKAVEDIKK
+750 AKEKKVEDFIK
-765 RKEEVV
+765 E
-771 NKILTYFKNK
+771 Y
-781 PIKNGDELTKALK
+781 
-794 DHDLDSG
+794 
-801 IVKYI
+801 
-806 HPDKNESI
+806 
-814 KNLPVIECIWTCIS
+814 
-828 FLKKIGGISSKYKIY
+828 
-843 ENELEQQK
+843 
-851 EDAIKL
+851 
-857 INDCIPTDENSKI
+857 NDWAN
-870 YLKKLVDWRKQEYA
+870 
-884 SFIAKVN
+884 KVN
-891 EMAQIIIKAKDKLTE
+891 ELYKNLMSSE
-906 EVLKPIGKSADE
+906 EFKQKNADDLKPLNDEKIKSDPFYIL
-918 LVKDLSNEETDP
+918 LVIYGIFQ
-930 LLKLE
+930 KLQNNN
-935 LISGLIIDEEEKK
+935 EEKK
-948 EETNQENGENKDQEE
+948 EETNQEE

-969 ETNSGNTKTIGQDVS
+969 ETNSGNTKAISQDVS

>member
-1 MSQKYQDFIKNYL
+1 MSKYQDFIKNYL

-73 FIYRVKNKDGKE
+73 FTYRVKNKDGKE
-85 ETKFFQIYN
+85 ETKFFLIYN

-101 NRFSLIIPKSYLTNT
+101 NRLTLIIPKSYLTNT
-116 DEEPSESQKNIAINF
+116 DEKPSESQKNIAINF
-131 FKATQLNE
+131 FKATKLNE
-139 KDLEELQKL
+139 KDLEDLQKI
-148 MSEKSRWSFQRACS
+148 MTEKSKWSFQSACS
-162 EYEDLGRILTYKSI
+162 NYEDLGRILTYKSI
-176 DVIYHCANTEKIS
+176 DVIYHCANIENIS
-189 EKELMYGLKNAF
+189 EKDLMYGLKNAF

-261 TNINNLS
+261 TNIHNLS

-283 KEDVETKKKT
+283 KEDVETKKKI

-307 QEKKDEMQD
+307 QEKKDAMQD

-344 PDLAK
+344 PDLSK

-373 KVIEHGEKKWQEFLN
+373 KVIEHGEKKWQEFL
-388 DARSQKKE
+388 DDVRSQQKE

-406 KDFNA
+406 KDFNT

-440 YEKAFIDTFKT
+440 YEKAFIDTFKS
-451 LDSKPLVSEKDGK
+451 LDSKPLVSEKGGK
-464 YYINQ
+464 YFINQ

-496 KEIVDASQN
+496 KAIVDESQK
-505 SKENAP
+505 SKETEKAP
-511 QENASYKPIIKNSM
+511 QENANYKPVINNSM
-525 INEIDANKGQA
+525 INEIDGNKGIV
-536 AKQTQEE
+536 KQSQEE
-543 INKAS
+543 IDKAAAEANK
-548 EENKDKNKE
+548 NKDKNKDAQKQ
-557 TQTQQKENSFD
+557 QTQNSFD

-582 AENFSFGKF
+582 AENFTFGKF
-591 EKPYQSGQSSKIADT
+591 AKPYQSGESSKIADT

-665 FETVKKIVDIP
+665 FEAVKKVVDIP
-676 EFTDVEIGNIEDLH
+676 EFSDVEIGNIEDLR
-690 KEFGGAIKQISNVVE
+690 KEFGGAVKQISNVVE
-705 IINDPVLLAIGHEKK
+705 IVNDPVLLAIGHENK
-720 EEPSK
+720 ENTEEVSQQLTQQVVTVNKEIQAVDDKIKEPQNALAFIKTSQ
-725 EDGAIQRELKNMIQI
+725 EQI
-740 AAGISKTVDN
+740 ATITKTIEQNDKLKKAYEVISQKFENIFKYFIPKVFFFKKFVSQDMQALGQEVKAITKESLMDEIKDIVLNLNEEENKDLNFEEISKTVEELCSNSVQLVDN
-750 TDKNTLKKAVEDIKK
+750 AKEKKVEDFIK
-765 RKEEVV
+765 E
-771 NKILTYFKNK
+771 Y
-781 PIKNGDELTKALK
+781 
-794 DHDLDSG
+794 
-801 IVKYI
+801 
-806 HPDKNESI
+806 
-814 KNLPVIECIWTCIS
+814 
-828 FLKKIGGISSKYKIY
+828 
-843 ENELEQQK
+843 
-851 EDAIKL
+851 
-857 INDCIPTDENSKI
+857 NDWAN
-870 YLKKLVDWRKQEYA
+870 
-884 SFIAKVN
+884 KVN
-891 EMAQIIIKAKDKLTE
+891 ELYKNLMSSE
-906 EVLKPIGKSADE
+906 EFKQKNADDLKPLNDEKIKSDPFYIL
-918 LVKDLSNEETDP
+918 LVIYGIFQ
-930 LLKLE
+930 KLQNNN
-935 LISGLIIDEEEKK
+935 EEKK
-948 EETNQENGENKDQEE
+948 EETNQEE

-997 FSNELAEDLYKY
+997 FSNELAENLYKY

>member
-1 MSQKYQDFIKNYL
+1 MSKYQDFIKNYL

-59 DLETF
+59 DLERF

-73 FIYRVKNKDGKE
+73 FTYRVKNKDGKE
-85 ETKFFQIYN
+85 ETKFFLIYN

-101 NRFSLIIPKSYLTNT
+101 NRLTLIIPKSYLTNT
-116 DEEPSESQKNIAINF
+116 DEKPSESQKNIAINF
-131 FKATQLNE
+131 FKATKLNE
-139 KDLEELQKL
+139 KDLEDLQKI
-148 MSEKSRWSFQRACS
+148 MTEKSKWSFQSACS
-162 EYEDLGRILTYKSI
+162 NYEDLGRILTYKSI
-176 DVIYHCANTEKIS
+176 DVIYHCANIENIS
-189 EKELMYGLKNAF
+189 EKDLMYGLKNAF

-261 TNINNLS
+261 TNIHNLS
-268 GSEIDKFLKDFIDSH
+268 GNEIDKFLKDFIDSH
-283 KEDVETKKKT
+283 KEDVETKKKI

-344 PDLAK
+344 PDLSK

-406 KDFNA
+406 KDFNT

-469 NVKDTLNAHK
+469 IVKDTLNAHK

-496 KEIVDASQN
+496 KAIVDESQK
-505 SKENAP
+505 SKETEKAP
-511 QENASYKPIIKNSM
+511 QENANYKPVINNSM
-525 INEIDANKGQA
+525 INEIDGNKGIV
-536 AKQTQEE
+536 KQSQEE
-543 INKAS
+543 IDKAAAEANK
-548 EENKDKNKE
+548 NKDKNKDAQKQ
-557 TQTQQKENSFD
+557 QTQNSFD

-655 GEMVDKSKAL
+655 GEMVDKSKTL
-665 FETVKKIVDIP
+665 FEAVKKIVDIP
-676 EFTDVEIGNIEDLH
+676 EFSDVEIGNIEDLR
-690 KEFGGAIKQISNVVE
+690 KEFGGAVKQISNVVE
-705 IINDPVLLAIGHEKK
+705 IVNDPVLLAIGHENKENTEEVSQQLTQQVVTVNKEIQAVDDKIKEPQNALAFIKTSQDQITTITKTIEQNDKLKK
-720 EEPSK
+720 AYEVISQKFENIFKYFIPKVFFFKKFVSQDMQALGQEVKAITKESLMDEIKDIVLNLNEEENK
-725 EDGAIQRELKNMIQI
+725 DLNFEE
-740 AAGISKTVDN
+740 ISKTVEELCGNSVQLVDN
-750 TDKNTLKKAVEDIKK
+750 AKEKKVEDFIK
-765 RKEEVV
+765 E
-771 NKILTYFKNK
+771 Y
-781 PIKNGDELTKALK
+781 
-794 DHDLDSG
+794 
-801 IVKYI
+801 
-806 HPDKNESI
+806 
-814 KNLPVIECIWTCIS
+814 
-828 FLKKIGGISSKYKIY
+828 
-843 ENELEQQK
+843 
-851 EDAIKL
+851 
-857 INDCIPTDENSKI
+857 NDWAN
-870 YLKKLVDWRKQEYA
+870 
-884 SFIAKVN
+884 KVN
-891 EMAQIIIKAKDKLTE
+891 ELYKNLMSSE
-906 EVLKPIGKSADE
+906 EFKQKNADDLKPLNDEKIKSDPFYIL
-918 LVKDLSNEETDP
+918 LVIYGIFQ
-930 LLKLE
+930 KLQNNN
-935 LISGLIIDEEEKK
+935 EEKK
-948 EETNQENGENKDQEE
+948 EETNQEE

-984 SKVPAKAEEKTES
+984 SKVPAKAEEKKAQES

>member
-1 MSQKYQDFIKNYL
+1 MSKYQDFIKNYL

-59 DLETF
+59 DLERF

-73 FIYRVKNKDGKE
+73 FTYRVKNKDGKE
-85 ETKFFQIYN
+85 ETKFFLIYN

-101 NRFSLIIPKSYLTNT
+101 NRLTLIIPKSYLTNT
-116 DEEPSESQKNIAINF
+116 DEKPSESQKNIAINF
-131 FKATQLNE
+131 FKATKLNE
-139 KDLEELQKL
+139 KDLEDLQKI
-148 MSEKSRWSFQRACS
+148 MTEKSKWSFQSACS
-162 EYEDLGRILTYKSI
+162 NYEDLGRILTYKSI
-176 DVIYHCANTEKIS
+176 DVIYHCANIENIS
-189 EKELMYGLKNAF
+189 EKDLMYGLKNAF

-261 TNINNLS
+261 TNIHNLS

-283 KEDVETKKKT
+283 KEDVETKKKI

-344 PDLAK
+344 PDLSK

-406 KDFNA
+406 KDFNT

-469 NVKDTLNAHK
+469 IVKDTLNAHK

-496 KEIVDASQN
+496 KAIVDESQK
-505 SKENAP
+505 SKETEKAP
-511 QENASYKPIIKNSM
+511 QENANYKPVINNSM
-525 INEIDANKGQA
+525 INEIDGNKGIV
-536 AKQTQEE
+536 KQSQEE
-543 INKAS
+543 IDKAAAEANK
-548 EENKDKNKE
+548 NKDKNKDAQKQ
-557 TQTQQKENSFD
+557 QTQNSFD

-655 GEMVDKSKAL
+655 GEMVDKSKTL
-665 FETVKKIVDIP
+665 FEAVKKIVDIP
-676 EFTDVEIGNIEDLH
+676 EFSDVEIGNIEDLR
-690 KEFGGAIKQISNVVE
+690 KEFGGAVKQISNVVE
-705 IINDPVLLAIGHEKK
+705 IVNDPVLLAIGHENK
-720 EEPSK
+720 ENTEEVSQQLTQQVVTVNKEIQAVDDKIKEPQNALAFIKTSQ
-725 EDGAIQRELKNMIQI
+725 DQI
-740 AAGISKTVDN
+740 ATITKTIEQNDKLKKAYEVISQKFENIFKYFIPKVFFFKKFVSQDMQALGQEVKAITKESLMDEIKDIVLNLNEEENKDLNFEEISKTVEELCGNSVQLVDN
-750 TDKNTLKKAVEDIKK
+750 AKEKKVEDFIK
-765 RKEEVV
+765 E
-771 NKILTYFKNK
+771 Y
-781 PIKNGDELTKALK
+781 
-794 DHDLDSG
+794 
-801 IVKYI
+801 
-806 HPDKNESI
+806 
-814 KNLPVIECIWTCIS
+814 
-828 FLKKIGGISSKYKIY
+828 
-843 ENELEQQK
+843 
-851 EDAIKL
+851 
-857 INDCIPTDENSKI
+857 NDWAN
-870 YLKKLVDWRKQEYA
+870 
-884 SFIAKVN
+884 KVN
-891 EMAQIIIKAKDKLTE
+891 ELYKNLMSSE
-906 EVLKPIGKSADE
+906 EFKQKNADDLKPLNDEKIKSDPFYIL
-918 LVKDLSNEETDP
+918 LVIYGIFQ
-930 LLKLE
+930 KLQNNN
-935 LISGLIIDEEEKK
+935 EEKK
-948 EETNQENGENKDQEE
+948 EETNQEE

-969 ETNSGNTKTIGQDVS
+969 ETNSGNTKAISQDVS
-984 SKVPAKAEEKTES
+984 SKVPAKAEEKKAQES

>member
-1 MSQKYQDFIKNYL
+1 MSKFQDFIKNYL

-29 FSKPTEDGYKKAFKA
+29 FSKPTEDGYKKAFEA
-44 LTAFDVDDWKALLPQ
+44 LKAFDVDDWKALLPQ
-59 DLETF
+59 DLERF

-73 FIYRVKNKDGKE
+73 FTYRVKNKDGKE
-85 ETKFFQIYN
+85 ETKFFLIYN

-101 NRFSLIIPKSYLTNT
+101 NRLTLIIPKSYLTNT
-116 DEEPSESQKNIAINF
+116 DEKPSESQKNIAINF
-131 FKATQLNE
+131 FKATKLNE
-139 KDLEELQKL
+139 KDLEDLQKI
-148 MSEKSRWSFQRACS
+148 MTEKSKWSFQSACS
-162 EYEDLGRILTYKSI
+162 NYEDLGRILTYKSI
-176 DVIYHCANTEKIS
+176 DVIYHCANAEKIS
-189 EKELMYGLKNAF
+189 EKDLMYGLKNAF

-261 TNINNLS
+261 TNIHNLS

-283 KEDVETKKKT
+283 KEDVETKKKI

-344 PDLAK
+344 PDLSK
-349 AVDAIDKQKWNIF
+349 AIDAIDKQKWNIF

-373 KVIEHGEKKWQEFLN
+373 KVIEHGEKKWQEFL
-388 DARSQKKE
+388 DDVRSQQKE

-406 KDFNA
+406 KDFNT
-411 DYENIANS
+411 DYENIANG
-419 DSKPENKFYDILN
+419 DGKPENKFYDILN

-440 YEKAFIDTFKT
+440 YEKAFIDTFKS

-543 INKAS
+543 INKAAA
-548 EENKDKNKE
+548 EANKNKDKNKDAQKQ
-557 TQTQQKENSFD
+557 QTQNSFD
-568 LADWRNQKFKFDLS
+568 LADWRNQKFKFYLS
-582 AENFSFGKF
+582 AENFTFGKF
-591 EKPYQSGQSSKIADT
+591 EKPYQSGESSKIADT

-665 FETVKKIVDIP
+665 FEAVKKIVDIP
-676 EFTDVEIGNIEDLH
+676 EFSDVEIGNIEDLR
-690 KEFGGAIKQISNVVE
+690 KEFGGAVKQISNVVE
-705 IINDPVLLAIGHEKK
+705 IVNDPVLLAIGHENK
-720 EEPSK
+720 ENTEEVSQQLTQQVVTVNKEIQAVDDKIKEPQNALAFIKTSQ
-725 EDGAIQRELKNMIQI
+725 DQI
-740 AAGISKTVDN
+740 ATITKTIEQNDKLKKAYEVISQKFENIFKYFIPKVFFFKKFVSQDMQALGQEVKAITKESLMDEIKDIVLNLNEEENKDLNFEEISKTVEELCSNSVQLVDN
-750 TDKNTLKKAVEDIKK
+750 AKEKKVEDFIK
-765 RKEEVV
+765 E
-771 NKILTYFKNK
+771 Y
-781 PIKNGDELTKALK
+781 
-794 DHDLDSG
+794 
-801 IVKYI
+801 
-806 HPDKNESI
+806 
-814 KNLPVIECIWTCIS
+814 
-828 FLKKIGGISSKYKIY
+828 
-843 ENELEQQK
+843 
-851 EDAIKL
+851 
-857 INDCIPTDENSKI
+857 NDWAN
-870 YLKKLVDWRKQEYA
+870 
-884 SFIAKVN
+884 KVN
-891 EMAQIIIKAKDKLTE
+891 ELYKNLMSSE
-906 EVLKPIGKSADE
+906 EFKQKNADDLKPLNDEKIKSDPFYIL
-918 LVKDLSNEETDP
+918 LVIYGIFQ
-930 LLKLE
+930 KLQNNN
-935 LISGLIIDEEEKK
+935 EEKK
-948 EETNQENGENKDQEE
+948 EETNQEE

>member
-1 MSQKYQDFIKNYL
+1 MSKFQDFIKNYL

-59 DLETF
+59 DLERF

-73 FIYRVKNKDGKE
+73 FTYRVKNKDGKE
-85 ETKFFQIYN
+85 ETKFFLIYN

-101 NRFSLIIPKSYLTNT
+101 NRLTLIIPKSYLTNT
-116 DEEPSESQKNIAINF
+116 DEKPSESQKNIAINF
-131 FKATQLNE
+131 FKATKLNE
-139 KDLEELQKL
+139 KDLEDLQKI
-148 MSEKSRWSFQRACS
+148 MTEKSKWSFQSACS
-162 EYEDLGRILTYKSI
+162 NYEDLGRILTYKSI
-176 DVIYHCANTEKIS
+176 DVIYHCANIENIS
-189 EKELMYGLKNAF
+189 EKDLMYGLKNAF

-261 TNINNLS
+261 TNIHNLS
-268 GSEIDKFLKDFIDSH
+268 GNEIDKFLKDFIDSH
-283 KEDVETKKKT
+283 KEDVETKKKI

-344 PDLAK
+344 PDLSK

-406 KDFNA
+406 KDFNT

-469 NVKDTLNAHK
+469 IVKDTLNAHK

-496 KEIVDASQN
+496 KAIVDESQK
-505 SKENAP
+505 SKETEKAP
-511 QENASYKPIIKNSM
+511 QENANYKPVINNSM
-525 INEIDANKGQA
+525 INEIDGNKGIV
-536 AKQTQEE
+536 KQSQEE
-543 INKAS
+543 IDKAAAEANK
-548 EENKDKNKE
+548 NKDKNKDAQKQ
-557 TQTQQKENSFD
+557 QTQNSFD

-655 GEMVDKSKAL
+655 GEMVDKSKTL
-665 FETVKKIVDIP
+665 FEAVKKIVDIP
-676 EFTDVEIGNIEDLH
+676 EFSDVEIGNIEDLR
-690 KEFGGAIKQISNVVE
+690 KEFGGAVKQISNVVE
-705 IINDPVLLAIGHEKK
+705 IVNDPVLLAIGHENKENTEEVSQQLTQQVVTVNKEIQAVDDKIKEPQNALAFIKTSQDQITTITKTIEQNDKLKK
-720 EEPSK
+720 AYEVISQKFENIFKYFIPKVFFFKKFVSQDMQALGQEVKAITKESLMDEIKDIVLNLNEEENK
-725 EDGAIQRELKNMIQI
+725 DLNFEE
-740 AAGISKTVDN
+740 ISKTVEELCGNSVQLVDN
-750 TDKNTLKKAVEDIKK
+750 AKEKKVEDFIK
-765 RKEEVV
+765 E
-771 NKILTYFKNK
+771 Y
-781 PIKNGDELTKALK
+781 
-794 DHDLDSG
+794 
-801 IVKYI
+801 
-806 HPDKNESI
+806 
-814 KNLPVIECIWTCIS
+814 
-828 FLKKIGGISSKYKIY
+828 
-843 ENELEQQK
+843 
-851 EDAIKL
+851 
-857 INDCIPTDENSKI
+857 NDWAN
-870 YLKKLVDWRKQEYA
+870 
-884 SFIAKVN
+884 KVN
-891 EMAQIIIKAKDKLTE
+891 ELYKNLMSSE
-906 EVLKPIGKSADE
+906 EFKQKNADDLKPLNDEKIKSDPFYIL
-918 LVKDLSNEETDP
+918 LVIYGIFQ
-930 LLKLE
+930 KLQNNN
-935 LISGLIIDEEEKK
+935 EEKK
-948 EETNQENGENKDQEE
+948 EETNQEE

-969 ETNSGNTKTIGQDVS
+969 ETNSGNTKAISQDVS
-984 SKVPAKAEEKTES
+984 SKVPAKAEEKKAQES

>member
-1 MSQKYQDFIKNYL
+1 MSKYQDFIKNYL

-59 DLETF
+59 DLERF

-73 FIYRVKNKDGKE
+73 FTYRVKNKDGKE
-85 ETKFFQIYN
+85 ETKFFLIYN

-101 NRFSLIIPKSYLTNT
+101 NRLTLIIPKSYLTNT
-116 DEEPSESQKNIAINF
+116 DEKPSESQKNIAINF
-131 FKATQLNE
+131 FKATKLNE
-139 KDLEELQKL
+139 KDLEDLQKI
-148 MSEKSRWSFQRACS
+148 MTEKSKWSFQSACS
-162 EYEDLGRILTYKSI
+162 NYEDLGRILTYKSI
-176 DVIYHCANTEKIS
+176 DVIYHCANIENIS
-189 EKELMYGLKNAF
+189 EKDLMYGLKNAF

-261 TNINNLS
+261 TNIHNLS
-268 GSEIDKFLKDFIDSH
+268 GNEIDKFLKDFIDSH
-283 KEDVETKKKT
+283 KEDVETKKKI

-344 PDLAK
+344 PDLSK

-406 KDFNA
+406 KDFNT

-469 NVKDTLNAHK
+469 IVKDTLNAHK

-496 KEIVDASQN
+496 KAIVDESQK
-505 SKENAP
+505 SKETEKAP
-511 QENASYKPIIKNSM
+511 QENANYKPVINNSM
-525 INEIDANKGQA
+525 INEIDGNKGIV
-536 AKQTQEE
+536 KQSQEE
-543 INKAS
+543 IDKAAAEANK
-548 EENKDKNKE
+548 NKDKNKDAQKQ
-557 TQTQQKENSFD
+557 QTQNSFD

-655 GEMVDKSKAL
+655 GEMVDKSKTL
-665 FETVKKIVDIP
+665 FEAVKKIVDIP
-676 EFTDVEIGNIEDLH
+676 EFSDVEIGNIEDLR
-690 KEFGGAIKQISNVVE
+690 KEFGGAVKQISNVVE
-705 IINDPVLLAIGHEKK
+705 IVNDPVLLAIGHENKENTEEVSQQLTQQVVTVNKEIQAVDDKIKEPQNALAFIKTSQDQITTITKTIEQNDKLKK
-720 EEPSK
+720 AYEVISQKFENIFKYFIPKVFFFKKFVSQDMQALGQEVKAITKESLMDEIKDIVLNLNEEENK
-725 EDGAIQRELKNMIQI
+725 DLNFEE
-740 AAGISKTVDN
+740 ISKTVEELCGNSVQLVDN
-750 TDKNTLKKAVEDIKK
+750 AKEKKVEDFIK
-765 RKEEVV
+765 E
-771 NKILTYFKNK
+771 Y
-781 PIKNGDELTKALK
+781 
-794 DHDLDSG
+794 
-801 IVKYI
+801 
-806 HPDKNESI
+806 
-814 KNLPVIECIWTCIS
+814 
-828 FLKKIGGISSKYKIY
+828 
-843 ENELEQQK
+843 
-851 EDAIKL
+851 
-857 INDCIPTDENSKI
+857 NDWAN
-870 YLKKLVDWRKQEYA
+870 
-884 SFIAKVN
+884 KVN
-891 EMAQIIIKAKDKLTE
+891 ELYKNLMSSE
-906 EVLKPIGKSADE
+906 EFKQKNADDLKPLNDEKIKSDPFYIL
-918 LVKDLSNEETDP
+918 LVIYGIFQ
-930 LLKLE
+930 KLQNNN
-935 LISGLIIDEEEKK
+935 EEKK
-948 EETNQENGENKDQEE
+948 EETNQEE

>member
-1 MSQKYQDFIKNYL
+1 MSKYQDFIKNYL

-59 DLETF
+59 DLESF

-73 FIYRVKNKDGKE
+73 FTYRVKNKDGKE
-85 ETKFFQIYN
+85 ETKFFLIYN

-101 NRFSLIIPKSYLTNT
+101 NRLTLIIPKSYLTNT
-116 DEEPSESQKNIAINF
+116 DEKPSESQKNIAINF
-131 FKATQLNE
+131 FKATKLNE
-139 KDLEELQKL
+139 KDLEDLQKI
-148 MSEKSRWSFQRACS
+148 MTEKSKWSFQSACS
-162 EYEDLGRILTYKSI
+162 NYEDLGRILTYKSI
-176 DVIYHCANTEKIS
+176 DVIYHCANIENIS
-189 EKELMYGLKNAF
+189 EKDLMYGLKNAF

-261 TNINNLS
+261 TNIHNLS

-283 KEDVETKKKT
+283 KEDVETKKKI

-344 PDLAK
+344 PDLSK

-406 KDFNA
+406 KDFNT

-469 NVKDTLNAHK
+469 IVKDTLNAHK

-496 KEIVDASQN
+496 KAIVDESQK
-505 SKENAP
+505 SKETEKAP
-511 QENASYKPIIKNSM
+511 QENANYKPVINNSM
-525 INEIDANKGQA
+525 INEIDGNKGIV
-536 AKQTQEE
+536 KQSQEE
-543 INKAS
+543 IDKAAAEANK
-548 EENKDKNKE
+548 NKDKNKDAQKQ
-557 TQTQQKENSFD
+557 QTQNSFD

-655 GEMVDKSKAL
+655 GEMVDKSKTL
-665 FETVKKIVDIP
+665 FEAVKKIVDIP
-676 EFTDVEIGNIEDLH
+676 EFSDVEIGNIEDLR
-690 KEFGGAIKQISNVVE
+690 KEFGGAVKQISNVVE
-705 IINDPVLLAIGHEKK
+705 IVNDPVLLAIGHENK
-720 EEPSK
+720 ENTEEVSQQLTQQVVTVNKEIQAVDDKIKEPQNALAFIKTSQ
-725 EDGAIQRELKNMIQI
+725 DQI
-740 AAGISKTVDN
+740 ATITKTIEQNDKLKKAYEVISQKFENIFKYFIPKVFFFKKFVSQDMQALGQEVKAITKESLMDEIKDIVLNLNEEENKDLNFEEISKTVEELCGNSVQLVDN
-750 TDKNTLKKAVEDIKK
+750 AKEKKVEDFIK
-765 RKEEVV
+765 E
-771 NKILTYFKNK
+771 Y
-781 PIKNGDELTKALK
+781 
-794 DHDLDSG
+794 
-801 IVKYI
+801 
-806 HPDKNESI
+806 
-814 KNLPVIECIWTCIS
+814 
-828 FLKKIGGISSKYKIY
+828 
-843 ENELEQQK
+843 
-851 EDAIKL
+851 
-857 INDCIPTDENSKI
+857 NDWAN
-870 YLKKLVDWRKQEYA
+870 
-884 SFIAKVN
+884 KVN
-891 EMAQIIIKAKDKLTE
+891 ELYKNLMSSE
-906 EVLKPIGKSADE
+906 EFKQKNADDLKPLNDEKIKSDPFYIL
-918 LVKDLSNEETDP
+918 LVIYGIFQ
-930 LLKLE
+930 KLQNNN
-935 LISGLIIDEEEKK
+935 EEKK
-948 EETNQENGENKDQEE
+948 EETNQEE

-984 SKVPAKAEEKTES
+984 SKVPAKAEEKKAQES

>member
-1 MSQKYQDFIKNYL
+1 MSKFQDFIKNYL

-29 FSKPTEDGYKKAFKA
+29 FSKPTEDGYKKAFEA
-44 LTAFDVDDWKALLPQ
+44 LKAFDVDDWKALLPQ
-59 DLETF
+59 DLERF

-73 FIYRVKNKDGKE
+73 FTYRVKNKDGKE
-85 ETKFFQIYN
+85 ETKFFLIYN

-101 NRFSLIIPKSYLTNT
+101 NRLTLIIPKSYLTNT
-116 DEEPSESQKNIAINF
+116 DEKPSESQKNIAINF
-131 FKATQLNE
+131 FKATKLNE
-139 KDLEELQKL
+139 KDLEDLQKI
-148 MSEKSRWSFQRACS
+148 MTEKSKWSFQSACS
-162 EYEDLGRILTYKSI
+162 NYEDLGRILTYKSI
-176 DVIYHCANTEKIS
+176 DVIYHCANAEKIS
-189 EKELMYGLKNAF
+189 EKDLMYGLKNAF

-261 TNINNLS
+261 TNIHNLS

-283 KEDVETKKKT
+283 KEDVETKKKI

-344 PDLAK
+344 PDLSK
-349 AVDAIDKQKWNIF
+349 AIDAIDKQKWNIF

-373 KVIEHGEKKWQEFLN
+373 KVIEHGEKKWQEFL
-388 DARSQKKE
+388 DDVRSQQKE

-406 KDFNA
+406 KDFNT
-411 DYENIANS
+411 DYENIANG
-419 DSKPENKFYDILN
+419 DGKPENKFYDILN

-440 YEKAFIDTFKT
+440 YEKAFIDTFKS

-548 EENKDKNKE
+548 EENKDKNKDAQKQ
-557 TQTQQKENSFD
+557 QTQNSFD

-582 AENFSFGKF
+582 AENFTFGKF
-591 EKPYQSGQSSKIADT
+591 EKPYQSGESSKIADT

-665 FETVKKIVDIP
+665 FEAVKKVVDIP
-676 EFTDVEIGNIEDLH
+676 EFSDVEIGNIEDLR
-690 KEFGGAIKQISNVVE
+690 KEFGGAVKQISNVVE
-705 IINDPVLLAIGHEKK
+705 IVNDPVLLAIGHENK
-720 EEPSK
+720 ENTEEVSQQLTQQVVTVNKEIQAVDDKIKEPQNALAFIKTSQ
-725 EDGAIQRELKNMIQI
+725 DQI
-740 AAGISKTVDN
+740 ATITKTIEQNDKLKKAYEVISQKFENIFKYFIPKVFFFKKFVSQDMQALGQEVKAITKESLMDEIKDIVLNLNEEENKDLNFEEISKTVEELCSNSVQLVDN
-750 TDKNTLKKAVEDIKK
+750 AKEKKVEDFIK
-765 RKEEVV
+765 E
-771 NKILTYFKNK
+771 Y
-781 PIKNGDELTKALK
+781 
-794 DHDLDSG
+794 
-801 IVKYI
+801 
-806 HPDKNESI
+806 
-814 KNLPVIECIWTCIS
+814 
-828 FLKKIGGISSKYKIY
+828 
-843 ENELEQQK
+843 
-851 EDAIKL
+851 
-857 INDCIPTDENSKI
+857 NDWAN
-870 YLKKLVDWRKQEYA
+870 
-884 SFIAKVN
+884 KVN
-891 EMAQIIIKAKDKLTE
+891 ELYKNLMSSE
-906 EVLKPIGKSADE
+906 EFKQKNADDLKPLNDEKIKSDPFYIL
-918 LVKDLSNEETDP
+918 LVIYGIFQ
-930 LLKLE
+930 KLQNNN
-935 LISGLIIDEEEKK
+935 EEKK
-948 EETNQENGENKDQEE
+948 EETNQEE

>member
-1 MSQKYQDFIKNYL
+1 MSKFQDFIKNYL

-59 DLETF
+59 DLERF

-73 FIYRVKNKDGKE
+73 FTYRVKNKDGKE
-85 ETKFFQIYN
+85 ETKFFLIYN

-101 NRFSLIIPKSYLTNT
+101 NRLTLIIPKSYLTNT
-116 DEEPSESQKNIAINF
+116 DEKPSESQKNIAINF
-131 FKATQLNE
+131 FKATKLNE
-139 KDLEELQKL
+139 KDLEDLQKI
-148 MSEKSRWSFQRACS
+148 MTEKSKWSFQSACS
-162 EYEDLGRILTYKSI
+162 NYEDLGRILTYKSI
-176 DVIYHCANTEKIS
+176 DVIYHCANIENIS
-189 EKELMYGLKNAF
+189 EKDLMYGLKNAF

-261 TNINNLS
+261 TNIHNLS
-268 GSEIDKFLKDFIDSH
+268 GNEIDKFLKDFIDSH
-283 KEDVETKKKT
+283 KEDVETKKKI

-344 PDLAK
+344 PDLSK

-406 KDFNA
+406 KDFNT

-469 NVKDTLNAHK
+469 IVKDTLNAHK

-496 KEIVDASQN
+496 KAIVDESQK
-505 SKENAP
+505 SKETEKAP
-511 QENASYKPIIKNSM
+511 QENANYKPVINNSM
-525 INEIDANKGQA
+525 INEIDGNKGIV
-536 AKQTQEE
+536 KQSQEE
-543 INKAS
+543 IDKAAAEANK
-548 EENKDKNKE
+548 NKDKNKDAQKQ
-557 TQTQQKENSFD
+557 QTQNSFD

-655 GEMVDKSKAL
+655 GEMVDKSKTL
-665 FETVKKIVDIP
+665 FEAVKKIVDIP
-676 EFTDVEIGNIEDLH
+676 EFSDVEIGNIEDLR
-690 KEFGGAIKQISNVVE
+690 KEFGGAVKQISNVVE
-705 IINDPVLLAIGHEKK
+705 IVNDPVLLAIGHENK
-720 EEPSK
+720 ENTEEVSQQLTQQVVTVNKEIQAVDDKIKEPQNALAFIKTSQ
-725 EDGAIQRELKNMIQI
+725 DQI
-740 AAGISKTVDN
+740 ATITKTIEQNDKLKKAYEVISQKFENIFKYFIPKVFFFKKFVSQDMQALGQEVKAITKESLMDEIKDIVLNLNEEENKDLNFEEISKTVEELCGNSVQLVDN
-750 TDKNTLKKAVEDIKK
+750 AKEKKVEDFIK
-765 RKEEVV
+765 E
-771 NKILTYFKNK
+771 Y
-781 PIKNGDELTKALK
+781 
-794 DHDLDSG
+794 
-801 IVKYI
+801 
-806 HPDKNESI
+806 
-814 KNLPVIECIWTCIS
+814 
-828 FLKKIGGISSKYKIY
+828 
-843 ENELEQQK
+843 
-851 EDAIKL
+851 
-857 INDCIPTDENSKI
+857 NDWAN
-870 YLKKLVDWRKQEYA
+870 
-884 SFIAKVN
+884 KVN
-891 EMAQIIIKAKDKLTE
+891 ELYKNLMSSE
-906 EVLKPIGKSADE
+906 EFKQKNADDLKPLNDEKIKSDPFYIL
-918 LVKDLSNEETDP
+918 LVIYGIFQ
-930 LLKLE
+930 KLQNNN
-935 LISGLIIDEEEKK
+935 EEKK
-948 EETNQENGENKDQEE
+948 EETNQEE

>member
-1 MSQKYQDFIKNYL
+1 MSKFQDFIKNYL

-59 DLETF
+59 DLERF

-73 FIYRVKNKDGKE
+73 FTYRVKNKDGKE
-85 ETKFFQIYN
+85 ETKFFLIYN

-101 NRFSLIIPKSYLTNT
+101 NRLTLIIPKSYLTNT
-116 DEEPSESQKNIAINF
+116 DEKPSESQKNIAINF
-131 FKATQLNE
+131 FKATKLNE
-139 KDLEELQKL
+139 KDLEDLQKI
-148 MSEKSRWSFQRACS
+148 MTEKSKWSFQSACS
-162 EYEDLGRILTYKSI
+162 NYEDLGRILTYKSI
-176 DVIYHCANTEKIS
+176 DVIYHCANIENIS
-189 EKELMYGLKNAF
+189 EKDLMYGLKNAF

-261 TNINNLS
+261 TNIHNLS
-268 GSEIDKFLKDFIDSH
+268 GNEIDKFLKDFIDSH
-283 KEDVETKKKT
+283 KEDVETKKKI

-344 PDLAK
+344 PDLSK

-406 KDFNA
+406 KDFNT

-469 NVKDTLNAHK
+469 IVKDTLNAHK

-496 KEIVDASQN
+496 KAIVDESQK
-505 SKENAP
+505 SKETEKAP
-511 QENASYKPIIKNSM
+511 QENANYKPVINNSM
-525 INEIDANKGQA
+525 INEIDGNKGIV
-536 AKQTQEE
+536 KQSQEE
-543 INKAS
+543 IDKAAAEANK
-548 EENKDKNKE
+548 NKDKNKDAQKQ
-557 TQTQQKENSFD
+557 QTQNSFD

-655 GEMVDKSKAL
+655 GEMVDKSKTL
-665 FETVKKIVDIP
+665 FEAVKKIVDIP
-676 EFTDVEIGNIEDLH
+676 EFSDVEIGNIEDLR
-690 KEFGGAIKQISNVVE
+690 KEFGGAVKQISNVVE
-705 IINDPVLLAIGHEKK
+705 IVNDPVLLAIGHENK
-720 EEPSK
+720 ENTEEVSQQLTQQVVTVNKEIQAVDDKIKEPQNALAFIKTSQ
-725 EDGAIQRELKNMIQI
+725 DQI
-740 AAGISKTVDN
+740 ATITKTIEQNDKLKKAYEVISQKFENIFKYFIPKVFFFKKFVSQDMQALGQEVKAITKESLMDEIKDIVLNLNEEENKDLNFEEISKTVEELCGNSVQLVDN
-750 TDKNTLKKAVEDIKK
+750 AKEKKVEDFIK
-765 RKEEVV
+765 E
-771 NKILTYFKNK
+771 Y
-781 PIKNGDELTKALK
+781 
-794 DHDLDSG
+794 
-801 IVKYI
+801 
-806 HPDKNESI
+806 
-814 KNLPVIECIWTCIS
+814 
-828 FLKKIGGISSKYKIY
+828 
-843 ENELEQQK
+843 
-851 EDAIKL
+851 
-857 INDCIPTDENSKI
+857 NDWAN
-870 YLKKLVDWRKQEYA
+870 
-884 SFIAKVN
+884 KVN
-891 EMAQIIIKAKDKLTE
+891 ELYKNLMSSE
-906 EVLKPIGKSADE
+906 EFKQKNADDLKPLNDEKIKSDPFYIL
-918 LVKDLSNEETDP
+918 LVIYGIFQ
-930 LLKLE
+930 KLQNNN
-935 LISGLIIDEEEKK
+935 EEKK
-948 EETNQENGENKDQEE
+948 EETNQEE

-984 SKVPAKAEEKTES
+984 SKVPAKAEEKKAQES

>member
-1 MSQKYQDFIKNYL
+1 MSKYQDFIKNYL

-59 DLETF
+59 DLESF

-73 FIYRVKNKDGKE
+73 FTYRVKNKDGKE
-85 ETKFFQIYN
+85 ETKFFLIYN

-101 NRFSLIIPKSYLTNT
+101 NRLTLIIPKSYLTNT
-116 DEEPSESQKNIAINF
+116 DEKPSESQKNIAINF
-131 FKATQLNE
+131 FKATKLNE
-139 KDLEELQKL
+139 KDLEDLQKI
-148 MSEKSRWSFQRACS
+148 MTEKSKWSFQSACS
-162 EYEDLGRILTYKSI
+162 NYEDLGRILTYKSI
-176 DVIYHCANTEKIS
+176 DVIYHCANIENIS
-189 EKELMYGLKNAF
+189 EKDLMYGLKNSF

-261 TNINNLS
+261 TNIHNLS
-268 GSEIDKFLKDFIDSH
+268 GNEIDKFLKDFIDSH
-283 KEDVETKKKT
+283 KEDVETKKKI

-344 PDLAK
+344 PDLSK

-406 KDFNA
+406 KDFNT

-469 NVKDTLNAHK
+469 IVKDTLNAHK

-496 KEIVDASQN
+496 KAIVDESQK
-505 SKENAP
+505 SKETEKAP
-511 QENASYKPIIKNSM
+511 QENANYKPVINNSM
-525 INEIDANKGQA
+525 INEIDGNKGIV
-536 AKQTQEE
+536 KQSQEE
-543 INKAS
+543 IDKAAAEANK
-548 EENKDKNKE
+548 NKDKNKDAQKQ
-557 TQTQQKENSFD
+557 QTQNSFD

-655 GEMVDKSKAL
+655 GEMVDKSKTL
-665 FETVKKIVDIP
+665 FEAVKKIVDIP
-676 EFTDVEIGNIEDLH
+676 EFSDVEIGNIEDLR
-690 KEFGGAIKQISNVVE
+690 KEFGGAVKQISNVVE
-705 IINDPVLLAIGHEKK
+705 IVNDPVLLAIGHENKENTEEVSQQLTQQVVTVNKEIQAVDDKIKEPQNALAFIKTSQDQITTITKTIEQNDKLKK
-720 EEPSK
+720 AYEVISQKFENIFKYFIPKVFFFKKFVSQDMQALGQEVKAITKESLMDEIKDIVLNLNEEENK
-725 EDGAIQRELKNMIQI
+725 DLNFEE
-740 AAGISKTVDN
+740 ISKTVEELCGNSVQLVDN
-750 TDKNTLKKAVEDIKK
+750 AKEKKVEDFIK
-765 RKEEVV
+765 E
-771 NKILTYFKNK
+771 Y
-781 PIKNGDELTKALK
+781 
-794 DHDLDSG
+794 
-801 IVKYI
+801 
-806 HPDKNESI
+806 
-814 KNLPVIECIWTCIS
+814 
-828 FLKKIGGISSKYKIY
+828 
-843 ENELEQQK
+843 
-851 EDAIKL
+851 
-857 INDCIPTDENSKI
+857 NDWAN
-870 YLKKLVDWRKQEYA
+870 
-884 SFIAKVN
+884 KVN
-891 EMAQIIIKAKDKLTE
+891 ELYKNLMSSE
-906 EVLKPIGKSADE
+906 EFKQKNADDLKPLNDEKIKSDPFYIL
-918 LVKDLSNEETDP
+918 LVIYGIFQ
-930 LLKLE
+930 KLQNNN
-935 LISGLIIDEEEKK
+935 EEKK
-948 EETNQENGENKDQEE
+948 EETNQEE

-969 ETNSGNTKTIGQDVS
+969 ETNSGNTKAISQDVS

>member
-1 MSQKYQDFIKNYL
+1 MSKYQDFIKNYL

-59 DLETF
+59 DLERF

-73 FIYRVKNKDGKE
+73 FTYRVKNKDGKE
-85 ETKFFQIYN
+85 ETKFFLIYN

-101 NRFSLIIPKSYLTNT
+101 NRLTLIIPKSYLTNT
-116 DEEPSESQKNIAINF
+116 DEKPSESQKNIAINF
-131 FKATQLNE
+131 FKATKLNE
-139 KDLEELQKL
+139 KDLEDLQKI
-148 MSEKSRWSFQRACS
+148 MTEKSKWSFQSACS
-162 EYEDLGRILTYKSI
+162 NYEDLGRILTYKSI
-176 DVIYHCANTEKIS
+176 DVIYHCANIENIS
-189 EKELMYGLKNAF
+189 EKDLMYGLKNAF

-261 TNINNLS
+261 TNIHNLS
-268 GSEIDKFLKDFIDSH
+268 GNEIDKFLKDFIDSH
-283 KEDVETKKKT
+283 KEDVETKKKI

-344 PDLAK
+344 PDLSK

-406 KDFNA
+406 KDFNT

-469 NVKDTLNAHK
+469 IVKDTLNAHK

-496 KEIVDASQN
+496 KAIVDESQK
-505 SKENAP
+505 SKETEKAP
-511 QENASYKPIIKNSM
+511 QENANYKPVINNSM
-525 INEIDANKGQA
+525 INEIDGNKGIV
-536 AKQTQEE
+536 KQSQEE
-543 INKAS
+543 IDKAAAEANK
-548 EENKDKNKE
+548 NKDKNKDAQKQ
-557 TQTQQKENSFD
+557 QTQNSFD

-655 GEMVDKSKAL
+655 GEMVDKSKTL
-665 FETVKKIVDIP
+665 FEAVKKIVDIP
-676 EFTDVEIGNIEDLH
+676 EFSDVEIGNIEDLR
-690 KEFGGAIKQISNVVE
+690 KEFGGAVKQISNVVE
-705 IINDPVLLAIGHEKK
+705 IVNDPVLLAIGHENK
-720 EEPSK
+720 ENTEEVSQQLTQQVVTVNKEIQAVDDKIKEPQNALAFIKTSQ
-725 EDGAIQRELKNMIQI
+725 DQI
-740 AAGISKTVDN
+740 ATITKTIEQNDKLKKAYEVISQKFENIFKYFIPKVFFFKKFVSQDMQALGQEVKAITKESLMDEIKDIVLNLNEEENKDLNFEEISKTVEELCGNSVQLVDN
-750 TDKNTLKKAVEDIKK
+750 AKEKKVEDFIK
-765 RKEEVV
+765 E
-771 NKILTYFKNK
+771 Y
-781 PIKNGDELTKALK
+781 
-794 DHDLDSG
+794 
-801 IVKYI
+801 
-806 HPDKNESI
+806 
-814 KNLPVIECIWTCIS
+814 
-828 FLKKIGGISSKYKIY
+828 
-843 ENELEQQK
+843 
-851 EDAIKL
+851 
-857 INDCIPTDENSKI
+857 NDWAN
-870 YLKKLVDWRKQEYA
+870 
-884 SFIAKVN
+884 KVN
-891 EMAQIIIKAKDKLTE
+891 ELYKNLMSSE
-906 EVLKPIGKSADE
+906 EFKQKNADDLKPLNDEKIKSDPFYIL
-918 LVKDLSNEETDP
+918 LVIYGIFQ
-930 LLKLE
+930 KLQNNN
-935 LISGLIIDEEEKK
+935 EEKK
-948 EETNQENGENKDQEE
+948 EETNQEE

-969 ETNSGNTKTIGQDVS
+969 ETNSGNTKAISQDVS
-984 SKVPAKAEEKTES
+984 SKVPAKAEEKKAQES